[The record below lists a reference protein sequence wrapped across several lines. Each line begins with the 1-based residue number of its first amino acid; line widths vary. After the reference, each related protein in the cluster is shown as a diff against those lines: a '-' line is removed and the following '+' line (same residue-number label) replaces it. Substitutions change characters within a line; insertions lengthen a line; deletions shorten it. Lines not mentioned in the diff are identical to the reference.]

1 MHSDELLI
9 EVLTEELPAQALLNE
24 YKEMPKKLH
33 ALFQKHAIEVRNETQ
48 NQNQNQNNIEVFYTP
63 RRLCVLV
70 KDFPLFTKET
80 KEEFFGPPIEIACNN
95 KDKAQGLN
103 ALGLGFYQK
112 LGLKDPK
119 HFQSAF
125 KNNKEVLYHAK
136 TNPKQP
142 TKNLIMPIVLEFLE
156 SLNFGK
162 SMRWGS
168 VEKSFIRPIHN
179 ICVLFNGENFNNIE
193 IKEYGFKTKQATKA
207 HRQEGFDFIEVHSPR
222 EYFEVLEKN
231 HVILDPKKR
240 EEKILQEIKELETKH
255 HIIVEIDRDL
265 LDEVIAI
272 TEYPSTLLGEF
283 DKAFLKLPSEIII
296 TSMKENQRYFATFNQ
311 ESQKEGQ
318 KEDQKLHNGFIVVSN
333 AINKD
338 KQKII
343 LGNQKVLKARLS
355 DAVFFYENDLKKP
368 LDNAPLESVVFVQGL
383 GTLRDKMERE
393 LIIAQYLTQ
402 KYASSLNMPLEKALE
417 LMNRAVQIAKADL
430 LSEVVYEFTELQ
442 GIMGYYYAL
451 KQNENEWVALSL
463 KEQYLPASE
472 NAPLPSSVF
481 SAIVA
486 LSLKLDSLF
495 SLFSA
500 GKIPSG
506 SKDPFALRRLSF
518 GLLKIVAHYGLK
530 FDLKV
535 DLKNLFEKV
544 GVYQSFDLEILEKFL
559 LERFNNLIDCN
570 PSIIRSVLNTNE
582 RDIVAIIQKVK
593 ALKRFLD
600 DPKNAQKKELLFSAF
615 KRLANINKDRNPN
628 QTSGFSANL
637 FKEPQEHALFKAFNA
652 LKTSAFESLDSKIE
666 AYFGLHAPLE
676 EYFKSVLVMDK
687 DLEIQK
693 NRKNFLWNVY
703 QSFLEIGD
711 IKEIA
716 I

>member
-1 MHSDELLI
+1 MHSDELLVEI
-9 EVLTEELPAQALLNE
+9 LVEELPAQALLNE

-33 ALFQKHAIEVRNETQ
+33 ALFQKHALEVG
-48 NQNQNQNNIEVFYTP
+48 NIEIFYTP
-63 RRLCVLV
+63 RRLCLLV
-70 KDFPLFTKET
+70 KDFPLLTQET
-80 KEEFFGPPIEIACNN
+80 KEEFFGPPVKIACNN
-95 KDKAQGLN
+95 EDKTQGLN

-112 LGLKDPK
+112 LGLKDHR
-119 HFQSAF
+119 HFQTAF

-136 TNPKQP
+136 IHEKEP
-142 TKNLIMPIVLEFLE
+142 TKDLIMPIVLEFLE
-156 SLNFGK
+156 GLNFGK
-162 SMRWGS
+162 SMRWGN

-179 ICVLFNGENFNNIE
+179 ICVLFNGENFNDIE
-193 IKEYGFKTKQATKA
+193 VKEYGFKTKQATKA
-207 HRQEGFDFIEVHSPR
+207 HRQEGFDFIQVDSPKA
-222 EYFEVLEKN
+222 YFEVLEKN

-240 EEKILQEIKELETKH
+240 EAKILQEIKELETKH
-255 HIIVEIDRDL
+255 NIIVEIDRDL
-265 LDEVIAI
+265 LDEVVAI

-283 DKAFLKLPSEIII
+283 DKAFLKLPNEIIT
-296 TSMKENQRYFATFNQ
+296 TSMKENQRYFAVFNQ
-311 ESQKEGQ
+311 KSQESPT
-318 KEDQKLHNGFIVVSN
+318 LHNGFIVVSN
-333 AINKD
+333 AISKD

-343 LGNQKVLKARLS
+343 AGNQKVLKARLS

-383 GTLRDKMERE
+383 GTLKDKMERE
-393 LIIAQYLTQ
+393 AIIAQYLTQ

-417 LMNRAVQIAKADL
+417 LVGRAVRIAKADL
-430 LSEVVYEFTELQ
+430 LSEVVYEFSELQ

-451 KQNENEWVALSL
+451 KQNENESVALSV

-495 SLFSA
+495 SLFSV

-518 GLLKIVAHYGLK
+518 GLLKIVAHYGLG
-530 FDLKV
+530 FDLKA
-535 DLKNLFEKV
+535 DLKNLFERV

-582 RDIVAIIQKVK
+582 RDIVKIIQKVK

-628 QTSGFSANL
+628 ESSEFSISL
-637 FKEPQEHALFKAFNA
+637 FKELQEHALFEAFNA
-652 LKTSAFESLDSKIE
+652 IKTSAFESLDSKIE

-687 DLEIQK
+687 DIEIQK
-693 NRKNFLWNVY
+693 NRKNFLWGVY

>member
-1 MHSDELLI
+1 MHSDELLVEI
-9 EVLTEELPAQALLNE
+9 LVEELPAQALLNE

-33 ALFQKHAIEVRNETQ
+33 ALFQKHALEVG
-48 NQNQNQNNIEVFYTP
+48 NIEIFYTP
-63 RRLCVLV
+63 RRLCLLV
-70 KDFPLFTKET
+70 KDFPLLTQET
-80 KEEFFGPPIEIACNN
+80 KEEFFGPPVEIACNN
-95 KDKAQGLN
+95 KDKTQGLN

-112 LGLKDPK
+112 LGLKDHQ
-119 HFQSAF
+119 HFQTAF

-136 TNPKQP
+136 IHAKEP
-142 TKNLIMPIVLEFLE
+142 TKDLIMPIVLEFLE
-156 SLNFGK
+156 GLNFGK
-162 SMRWGS
+162 SMRWGN

-179 ICVLFNGENFNNIE
+179 ICVLFNGENFNDIE
-193 IKEYGFKTKQATKA
+193 VKEYGFKTKQATKA
-207 HRQEGFDFIEVHSPR
+207 HRQEGFDFIQVDSPKA
-222 EYFEVLEKN
+222 YFEVLEKN

-240 EEKILQEIKELETKH
+240 EAKILQEIKELETKH
-255 HIIVEIDRDL
+255 CIIVETDRDL
-265 LDEVIAI
+265 LDEVVAI
-272 TEYPSTLLGEF
+272 TEYPSALLGEF

-296 TSMKENQRYFATFNQ
+296 TSMKENQRYFAAFNQ
-311 ESQKEGQ
+311 KSQESPT
-318 KEDQKLHNGFIVVSN
+318 LHNGFIVVSN

-343 LGNQKVLKARLS
+343 AGNQKVLKARLS

-383 GTLRDKMERE
+383 GTLKDKMERE
-393 LIIAQYLTQ
+393 AVIAQYLTQ
-402 KYASSLNMPLEKALE
+402 KYAPSLNMPLEKALE
-417 LMNRAVQIAKADL
+417 LVSRAVRIAKADL
-430 LSEVVYEFTELQ
+430 LSEVVYEFSELQ

-451 KQNENEWVALSL
+451 KQNENELVALSV

-495 SLFSA
+495 SLFSV

-518 GLLKIVAHYGLK
+518 GLLKIIAHYGLE
-530 FDLKV
+530 FDLKA
-535 DLKNLFEKV
+535 DLKNLFERV
-544 GVYQSFDLEILEKFL
+544 GVYQSFDLEVLEKFL

-582 RDIVAIIQKVK
+582 RDIVKIIQKVK

-628 QTSGFSANL
+628 ESSEFFISL
-637 FKEPQEHALFKAFNA
+637 FKELQEHALFEAFNA
-652 LKTSAFESLDSKIE
+652 IKTSAFESLDSKIE

-687 DLEIQK
+687 DIEIQK
-693 NRKNFLWNVY
+693 NRKNFLWGVY

>member
-1 MHSDELLI
+1 MHSDELLVEI
-9 EVLTEELPAQALLNE
+9 LVEELPAQALLNE

-33 ALFQKHAIEVRNETQ
+33 ALFQKHALEVG
-48 NQNQNQNNIEVFYTP
+48 NIEIFYTP
-63 RRLCVLV
+63 RRLCLLV
-70 KDFPLFTKET
+70 KDFPLLTQET
-80 KEEFFGPPIEIACNN
+80 KEEFFGPPVKIACNHQ
-95 KDKAQGLN
+95 DKTQGLN
-103 ALGLGFYQK
+103 ELGLGFYQK
-112 LGLKDPK
+112 LGLKDHQ
-119 HFQSAF
+119 HFQTAF

-136 TNPKQP
+136 IHAKEP
-142 TKNLIMPIVLEFLE
+142 TKDLIMPIVLEFLE
-156 SLNFGK
+156 GLNFGK
-162 SMRWGS
+162 SMRWGN

-179 ICVLFNGENFNNIE
+179 ICVLFNGENFNDIE
-193 IKEYGFKTKQATKA
+193 VKEYGFKTKQATKV
-207 HRQEGFDFIEVHSPR
+207 HRQEGFDFIQVDSPKA
-222 EYFEVLEKN
+222 YFEVLEKN

-240 EEKILQEIKELETKH
+240 EAKILQEIKELETKH
-255 HIIVEIDRDL
+255 RIIVEIDRDL
-265 LDEVIAI
+265 LDEVVAI
-272 TEYPSTLLGEF
+272 TEYPSALLGEF
-283 DKAFLKLPSEIII
+283 DKAFLKLPSEIIT
-296 TSMKENQRYFATFNQ
+296 TSMKENQRYFAAFNQ
-311 ESQKEGQ
+311 KSQESPT
-318 KEDQKLHNGFIVVSN
+318 LHNGFIVVSN

-343 LGNQKVLKARLS
+343 AGNQKVLKARLS

-383 GTLRDKMERE
+383 GTLKDKMERE
-393 LIIAQYLTQ
+393 AIIAEYLTQ
-402 KYASSLNMPLEKALE
+402 KYASSLNMLLEKALE
-417 LMNRAVQIAKADL
+417 LVGRAVRIAKADL
-430 LSEVVYEFTELQ
+430 LSEVVYEFSELQ

-451 KQNENEWVALSL
+451 KQNENELVALSV
-463 KEQYLPASE
+463 KEQYLPTSE

-495 SLFSA
+495 SLFSV

-518 GLLKIVAHYGLK
+518 GLLKIIAHYGLG
-530 FDLKV
+530 FDLKA

-544 GVYQSFDLEILEKFL
+544 GVYQSFDLEVLEKFL

-582 RDIVAIIQKVK
+582 RDIVKIIQKVK

-628 QTSGFSANL
+628 ESSEFSTSL
-637 FKEPQEHALFKAFNA
+637 FKEPEEHALFEAFNA
-652 LKTSAFESLDSKIE
+652 IKTSAFEGLDSKIE

-676 EYFKSVLVMDK
+676 EYFKNVLVMDK
-687 DLEIQK
+687 DIEIQK
-693 NRKNFLWNVY
+693 NRKNFLWGVY

>member
-1 MHSDELLI
+1 MHSDELLVEI
-9 EVLTEELPAQALLNE
+9 LVEELPAQALLNE

-33 ALFQKHAIEVRNETQ
+33 ALFNKRALEVG
-48 NQNQNQNNIEVFYTP
+48 NIEIFYTP
-63 RRLCVLV
+63 RRLCLLI
-70 KDFPLFTKET
+70 KDFPLLTQET
-80 KEEFFGPPIEIACNN
+80 KEEFFGPPVKIACNN
-95 KDKAQGLN
+95 EDKTQGLN

-112 LGLKDPK
+112 LGLKDHQ
-119 HFQSAF
+119 HFQTAF

-136 TNPKQP
+136 IHEKES
-142 TKNLIMPIVLEFLE
+142 TKDLIMPIVLEFLE
-156 SLNFGK
+156 GLNFGK
-162 SMRWGS
+162 SMRWGN

-179 ICVLFNGENFNNIE
+179 ICVLFNGENFNDIE
-193 IKEYGFKTKQATKA
+193 VKEYGFKTKQATKV
-207 HRQEGFDFIEVHSPR
+207 HRQEGFDFIQVDSPKA
-222 EYFEVLEKN
+222 YFEVLEKN

-240 EEKILQEIKELETKH
+240 EAKILQEIKELETKH
-255 HIIVEIDRDL
+255 RIIVETDRDL
-265 LDEVIAI
+265 LDEVVAI
-272 TEYPSTLLGEF
+272 TEYPSALLGEF

-296 TSMKENQRYFATFNQ
+296 TSMKENQRYFAAFSQKSQ
-311 ESQKEGQ
+311 ESPT
-318 KEDQKLHNGFIVVSN
+318 LHNGFIVVSN

-343 LGNQKVLKARLS
+343 AGNQKVLKARLS

-383 GTLRDKMERE
+383 GTLKDKMERE
-393 LIIAQYLTQ
+393 AIIAQYLTQ
-402 KYASSLNMPLEKALE
+402 KYAPSLNMPLDKALE
-417 LMNRAVQIAKADL
+417 LIGRAVRIAKADL
-430 LSEVVYEFTELQ
+430 LSEVVYEFSELQ

-451 KQNENEWVALSL
+451 KQNENELVALSV

-481 SAIVA
+481 SSIVA

-495 SLFSA
+495 SLFSV

-518 GLLKIVAHYGLK
+518 GLLKIIAHYGLG
-530 FDLKV
+530 FDLKA

-544 GVYQSFDLEILEKFL
+544 GVYQSFDLEVLEKFL
-559 LERFNNLIDCN
+559 LERFHNLIDCN

-582 RDIVAIIQKVK
+582 RDIVKIIQKVK

-628 QTSGFSANL
+628 ESSEFSISL
-637 FKEPQEHALFKAFNA
+637 FKESQEHALFEAFDA
-652 LKTSAFESLDSKIE
+652 IKMSAFEGLDSKIE

-687 DLEIQK
+687 DIEIQK
-693 NRKNFLWNVY
+693 NRKNFLWGVY

>member
-1 MHSDELLI
+1 MHSDELLVEI
-9 EVLTEELPAQALLNE
+9 LVEELPAQALLNE

-33 ALFQKHAIEVRNETQ
+33 ALFQKCALEVG
-48 NQNQNQNNIEVFYTP
+48 NIEIFYTP
-63 RRLCVLV
+63 RRLCLLV
-70 KDFPLFTKET
+70 KDFPLLTQET
-80 KEEFFGPPIEIACNN
+80 KEEFFGPPVKIACNHQ
-95 KDKAQGLN
+95 DKTQGLN

-112 LGLKDPK
+112 LGLKDHQ
-119 HFQSAF
+119 HFQTAF

-136 TNPKQP
+136 IHEKEP
-142 TKNLIMPIVLEFLE
+142 TKDLIMPIVLEFLE
-156 SLNFGK
+156 GLNFGK

-179 ICVLFNGENFNNIE
+179 ICVLFNGENFNDIE
-193 IKEYGFKTKQATKA
+193 VKEYGFKTKQATKV
-207 HRQEGFDFIEVHSPR
+207 HRQEGFDFIQVDSPKA
-222 EYFEVLEKN
+222 YFEVLEKN

-240 EEKILQEIKELETKH
+240 KAKILQEIKELETKH
-255 HIIVEIDRDL
+255 RIIVEIDRDL
-265 LDEVIAI
+265 LDEVVAI
-272 TEYPSTLLGEF
+272 TEYPSALLGEF
-283 DKAFLKLPSEIII
+283 DKAFLKLPSEIIT
-296 TSMKENQRYFATFNQ
+296 TSMKENQRYFAAFNQ
-311 ESQKEGQ
+311 KSQESPT
-318 KEDQKLHNGFIVVSN
+318 LHNGFIVVSN

-343 LGNQKVLKARLS
+343 AGNQKVLKARLS

-383 GTLRDKMERE
+383 GTLKDKMERE
-393 LIIAQYLTQ
+393 AVIAQYLTQ

-417 LMNRAVQIAKADL
+417 LVSRAVRIAKADL
-430 LSEVVYEFTELQ
+430 LSEVVYEFSELQ

-451 KQNENEWVALSL
+451 KQNENELVALSV

-481 SAIVA
+481 STIVA

-518 GLLKIVAHYGLK
+518 GLLKIIAHYGLE
-530 FDLKV
+530 FDLKA

-544 GVYQSFDLEILEKFL
+544 GVYQGFDLEILEKFL

-582 RDIVAIIQKVK
+582 RDIVKIIQKVK

-600 DPKNAQKKELLFSAF
+600 DPKNAQKKELLFSTF

-628 QTSGFSANL
+628 ESSEFFISL
-637 FKEPQEHALFKAFNA
+637 FKELQEHALFEAFNA
-652 LKTSAFESLDSKIE
+652 IKTSAFKSLDSKIE

-687 DLEIQK
+687 DIEIQK
-693 NRKNFLWNVY
+693 NRKNFLWSVY

>member
-1 MHSDELLI
+1 MHSDELLVEI
-9 EVLTEELPAQALLNE
+9 LVEELPAQALLNE

-33 ALFQKHAIEVRNETQ
+33 ALFQKRALEVGTIE
-48 NQNQNQNNIEVFYTP
+48 IFYTP
-63 RRLCVLV
+63 RRLCLFI
-70 KDFPLFTKET
+70 KDFPLLTQET
-80 KEEFFGPPIEIACNN
+80 KEEFFGPPVKIACNHQ
-95 KDKAQGLN
+95 DKTQGLN

-119 HFQSAF
+119 HFQTAL

-136 TNPKQP
+136 IHAKEP
-142 TKNLIMPIVLEFLE
+142 TKDLIMPIVLEFLE
-156 SLNFGK
+156 GLNFGK
-162 SMRWGS
+162 SMRWGN

-179 ICVLFNGENFNNIE
+179 ICVLFNGENFNDIE
-193 IKEYGFKTKQATKA
+193 VKEYGFKTKQATKV
-207 HRQEGFDFIEVHSPR
+207 HRQEGFDFIQVDSPKA
-222 EYFEVLEKN
+222 YFEVLEKN

-240 EEKILQEIKELETKH
+240 EAKILQEIKELETKH
-255 HIIVEIDRDL
+255 RIIVEIDRDL
-265 LDEVIAI
+265 LDEVVAI
-272 TEYPSTLLGEF
+272 TEYPSALLGEF
-283 DKAFLKLPSEIII
+283 DKAFLKLPSEIIT
-296 TSMKENQRYFATFNQ
+296 TSMKENQRYFAVFNQ
-311 ESQKEGQ
+311 KSQESPT
-318 KEDQKLHNGFIVVSN
+318 LHNGFIVVSN

-343 LGNQKVLKARLS
+343 AGNQKVLKARLS

-383 GTLRDKMERE
+383 GTLKDKMERE
-393 LIIAQYLTQ
+393 AIIAEYLTQ

-417 LMNRAVQIAKADL
+417 LVGRAVRIAKADL
-430 LSEVVYEFTELQ
+430 LSEVVYEFSELQ

-451 KQNENEWVALSL
+451 KQNENELVALSV
-463 KEQYLPASE
+463 KEQYLPTSE

-495 SLFSA
+495 SLFSV

-518 GLLKIVAHYGLK
+518 GLLKIIAHYGLG
-530 FDLKV
+530 FDLKA

-544 GVYQSFDLEILEKFL
+544 GVYQSFDLEVLEKFL

-582 RDIVAIIQKVK
+582 RDIVKIIQKVK
-593 ALKRFLD
+593 ALKCFLD

-628 QTSGFSANL
+628 ESSEFFISL
-637 FKEPQEHALFKAFNA
+637 FKESQEHALFEAFNA
-652 LKTSAFESLDSKIE
+652 IKTSAFESLDSKIE

-687 DLEIQK
+687 DIEIQK
-693 NRKNFLWNVY
+693 NRKNFLWGVY

>member
-1 MHSDELLI
+1 MHSDELLVEI
-9 EVLTEELPAQALLNE
+9 LVEELPAQALLNE

-33 ALFQKHAIEVRNETQ
+33 ALFQKCALEVG
-48 NQNQNQNNIEVFYTP
+48 NIEIFYTP
-63 RRLCVLV
+63 RRLCLLV
-70 KDFPLFTKET
+70 KDFPLLTQET
-80 KEEFFGPPIEIACNN
+80 KEEFFGPPIKIACNHQ
-95 KDKAQGLN
+95 DKTQGLN

-112 LGLKDPK
+112 LGLKDHQ
-119 HFQSAF
+119 HFQTAF

-136 TNPKQP
+136 IHAKEP
-142 TKNLIMPIVLEFLE
+142 TKDLIMPIVLEFLE
-156 SLNFGK
+156 GLNFGK
-162 SMRWGS
+162 SMRWGN

-179 ICVLFNGENFNNIE
+179 ICVLFNGENFNDIE
-193 IKEYGFKTKQATKA
+193 VKEYGFKTKQATKA
-207 HRQEGFDFIEVHSPR
+207 HRQEGFDFIQVDSPKA
-222 EYFEVLEKN
+222 YFEVLEKN

-240 EEKILQEIKELETKH
+240 EAKILQEIKELETKH
-255 HIIVEIDRDL
+255 RIIVEIDRDL
-265 LDEVIAI
+265 LDEVVAI
-272 TEYPSTLLGEF
+272 TEYPSALLGEF
-283 DKAFLKLPSEIII
+283 DKAFLKLPSEIIT
-296 TSMKENQRYFATFNQ
+296 TSMKENQRYFAAFNQ
-311 ESQKEGQ
+311 KSQESPT
-318 KEDQKLHNGFIVVSN
+318 LHNGFIVVSN

-343 LGNQKVLKARLS
+343 AGNQKVLKARLS

-383 GTLRDKMERE
+383 GTLKDKMERE
-393 LIIAQYLTQ
+393 AVIAQYLTQ

-417 LMNRAVQIAKADL
+417 LVGRAVQIAKADL
-430 LSEVVYEFTELQ
+430 LSEVVYEFSELQ

-451 KQNENEWVALSL
+451 KQNENELVALSV

-472 NAPLPSSVF
+472 NASLPSSVF

-495 SLFSA
+495 SLFSV

-518 GLLKIVAHYGLK
+518 GLLKIIAHYGLG
-530 FDLKV
+530 FDLKA

-582 RDIVAIIQKVK
+582 RDIVKIIQKVK

-628 QTSGFSANL
+628 ESSEFFISL
-637 FKEPQEHALFKAFNA
+637 FKEPQEHALFEAFNA
-652 LKTSAFESLDSKIE
+652 IKISAFESLDSKIE

-687 DLEIQK
+687 DIEIQK
-693 NRKNFLWNVY
+693 NRKNFLWSVY

>member
-1 MHSDELLI
+1 MHSDELLVEI
-9 EVLTEELPAQALLNE
+9 LVEELPAQALLNE

-33 ALFQKHAIEVRNETQ
+33 ALFQKRALEVG
-48 NQNQNQNNIEVFYTP
+48 NIEIFYTS
-63 RRLCVLV
+63 RRLCLLV
-70 KDFPLFTKET
+70 KDFPLLTQET
-80 KEEFFGPPIEIACNN
+80 KEEFFGPPIKIACNHQ
-95 KDKAQGLN
+95 DKTQGLN
-103 ALGLGFYQK
+103 ELGLGFYQK
-112 LGLKDPK
+112 LGLKDHQ
-119 HFQSAF
+119 HFQTAF

-136 TNPKQP
+136 IHAKEP
-142 TKNLIMPIVLEFLE
+142 TKDLIMPIVLEFLE
-156 SLNFGK
+156 GLNFGK
-162 SMRWGS
+162 SMRWGN

-179 ICVLFNGENFNNIE
+179 ICVLFNGENFNDIE
-193 IKEYGFKTKQATKA
+193 VKEYGFKTKQATKV
-207 HRQEGFDFIEVHSPR
+207 HRQEGFDFIQVDSPKA
-222 EYFEVLEKN
+222 YFEVLEKN

-240 EEKILQEIKELETKH
+240 EAKILQEIKELETKH
-255 HIIVEIDRDL
+255 RIIVEIDRDL
-265 LDEVIAI
+265 LDEVVAI
-272 TEYPSTLLGEF
+272 TEYPSALLGEF
-283 DKAFLKLPSEIII
+283 DKAFLKLPSEIIT
-296 TSMKENQRYFATFNQ
+296 TSMKENQRYFAAFNQ
-311 ESQKEGQ
+311 KSQENPT
-318 KEDQKLHNGFIVVSN
+318 LHNGFIVVSN
-333 AINKD
+333 AIHKD

-343 LGNQKVLKARLS
+343 AGNQKVLKARLS

-383 GTLRDKMERE
+383 GTLKDKMERE
-393 LIIAQYLTQ
+393 TVIAQYLTQ
-402 KYASSLNMPLEKALE
+402 KYAPSLNMPLEKALE
-417 LMNRAVQIAKADL
+417 LVGRAVRIAKADL
-430 LSEVVYEFTELQ
+430 LSEVVYEFSELQ

-451 KQNENEWVALSL
+451 KQNENELVALSV

-495 SLFSA
+495 SLFSV

-518 GLLKIVAHYGLK
+518 GLLKIIAHYGLE
-530 FDLKV
+530 FDLKA

-544 GVYQSFDLEILEKFL
+544 GVYQSFDLEVLEKFL

-582 RDIVAIIQKVK
+582 RDIVKIIQKVK

-628 QTSGFSANL
+628 ESSEFFISL
-637 FKEPQEHALFKAFNA
+637 FKEPQEHALFEAFNA
-652 LKTSAFESLDSKIE
+652 IKTSAFESLDSKIE
-666 AYFGLHAPLE
+666 AYFGLHVPLE

-687 DLEIQK
+687 DIEIQK
-693 NRKNFLWNVY
+693 NRKNFLWGVY

>member
-1 MHSDELLI
+1 MHSDELLV

-48 NQNQNQNNIEVFYTP
+48 NEVQNIEIFYTP

-80 KEEFFGPPIEIACNN
+80 KEEFFGPPIEIACNH

-103 ALGLGFYQK
+103 VLGLGFYQK

-179 ICVLFNGENFNNIE
+179 ICVLFNGEDFNDIE
-193 IKEYGFKTKQATKA
+193 IKEYGFKTKQATKV
-207 HRQEGFDFIEVHSPR
+207 HRQEGFDFIEVHSPK

-255 HIIVEIDRDL
+255 HIIVEVDRDL

-272 TEYPSTLLGEF
+272 TEYPSVLLGEF
-283 DKAFLKLPSEIII
+283 DKAFLKLPSEIIT

-311 ESQKEGQ
+311 ESQKEG
-318 KEDQKLHNGFIVVSN
+318 QKLHNGFIVVSN

-417 LMNRAVQIAKADL
+417 LINRAVQIAKADL

-495 SLFSA
+495 ALFSA

-518 GLLKIVAHYGLK
+518 GLLKIIAHYGLR
-530 FDLKV
+530 FDLKG

-544 GVYQSFDLEILEKFL
+544 GVYQSFDLEVLEKFL

-615 KRLANINKDRNPN
+615 KRLANINKDQDPN
-628 QTSGFSANL
+628 QTSEFFANL
-637 FKEPQEHALFKAFNA
+637 FKEPQEHALFEAFNA

-666 AYFGLHAPLE
+666 AYFSLHAPLE

>member
-1 MHSDELLI
+1 MHSDELLVEI
-9 EVLTEELPAQALLNE
+9 LVEELPAQALLNE

-33 ALFQKHAIEVRNETQ
+33 ALFNKRALEVGKIE
-48 NQNQNQNNIEVFYTP
+48 IFYTP
-63 RRLCVLV
+63 RRLCLLV
-70 KDFPLFTKET
+70 KDFPLLTQEI
-80 KEEFFGPPIEIACNN
+80 KEEFFGPPVKIACNHQ
-95 KDKAQGLN
+95 DKTQGLN

-112 LGLKDPK
+112 LGLKDHQ
-119 HFQSAF
+119 HFQTAF

-136 TNPKQP
+136 IHAKEP
-142 TKNLIMPIVLEFLE
+142 TKDLIMPIVLEFLE
-156 SLNFGK
+156 GLNFGK
-162 SMRWGS
+162 SMRWGN

-179 ICVLFNGENFNNIE
+179 ICVLFNGENFNDIE
-193 IKEYGFKTKQATKA
+193 VKEYGFKTKQATKA
-207 HRQEGFDFIEVHSPR
+207 HRQEGFDFIQVDSPKA
-222 EYFEVLEKN
+222 YFEVLEKK

-240 EEKILQEIKELETKH
+240 EAKILQEIKELETKH
-255 HIIVEIDRDL
+255 RIIVEIDRDL
-265 LDEVIAI
+265 LDEVVAI
-272 TEYPSTLLGEF
+272 TEYPSALLGEF
-283 DKAFLKLPSEIII
+283 DKAFLKLPNEIIT
-296 TSMKENQRYFATFNQ
+296 TSMKENQRYFAAFNQ
-311 ESQKEGQ
+311 KSQESPT
-318 KEDQKLHNGFIVVSN
+318 LHNGFIVVSN
-333 AINKD
+333 AISKD

-343 LGNQKVLKARLS
+343 AGNQKVLKARLS

-383 GTLRDKMERE
+383 GTLKDKMERE
-393 LIIAQYLTQ
+393 AIIAQYLTQ

-417 LMNRAVQIAKADL
+417 LVGRAVRIAKADL
-430 LSEVVYEFTELQ
+430 LSEVVYEFNELQ

-451 KQNENEWVALSL
+451 KQNENELVALSV

-495 SLFSA
+495 SLFSV

-518 GLLKIVAHYGLK
+518 GLLKIVAHYGLE
-530 FDLKV
+530 FDLKA

-544 GVYQSFDLEILEKFL
+544 GVYQSFDLEVLEKFL

-582 RDIVAIIQKVK
+582 RGIVKIIQKVK

-628 QTSGFSANL
+628 ESSEFSISL
-637 FKEPQEHALFKAFNA
+637 FKESQEHALFEAFNA
-652 LKTSAFESLDSKIE
+652 IKTSAFESLDSKIE

-687 DLEIQK
+687 DIEIQK
-693 NRKNFLWNVY
+693 NRKNFLWGVY

>member
-1 MHSDELLI
+1 MHSDELLVEI
-9 EVLTEELPAQALLNE
+9 LVEELPAQALLNE

-33 ALFQKHAIEVRNETQ
+33 ALFNKCALEVGKIE
-48 NQNQNQNNIEVFYTP
+48 IFYTP
-63 RRLCVLV
+63 RRLCLLV
-70 KDFPLFTKET
+70 KDFPLLTQET
-80 KEEFFGPPIEIACNN
+80 KEEFFGPPVKIACNHQ
-95 KDKAQGLN
+95 DKTQGLN
-103 ALGLGFYQK
+103 ELGLGFYQK
-112 LGLKDPK
+112 LGLKDHQ
-119 HFQSAF
+119 HFQTAF

-136 TNPKQP
+136 IHAKEP
-142 TKNLIMPIVLEFLE
+142 TKDLIMPIVLEFLGG
-156 SLNFGK
+156 LNFGK
-162 SMRWGS
+162 SMRWGN

-179 ICVLFNGENFNNIE
+179 ICVLFNGENFNDIE
-193 IKEYGFKTKQATKA
+193 VKEYGFKTKQATKA
-207 HRQEGFDFIEVHSPR
+207 HRQEGFDFIQVDSPKA
-222 EYFEVLEKN
+222 YFEVLEKK

-240 EEKILQEIKELETKH
+240 EAKILQEIKELETKH
-255 HIIVEIDRDL
+255 HIIVEIDKDL
-265 LDEVIAI
+265 LDEVVAI
-272 TEYPSTLLGEF
+272 TEYPSALLGEF
-283 DKAFLKLPSEIII
+283 DKAFLKLPNEIIT
-296 TSMKENQRYFATFNQ
+296 TSMKENQRYFAVFNQ
-311 ESQKEGQ
+311 KSQESPT
-318 KEDQKLHNGFIVVSN
+318 LHNGFIVVSN

-343 LGNQKVLKARLS
+343 AGNQKVLKARLS

-383 GTLRDKMERE
+383 GTLKDKMERE
-393 LIIAQYLTQ
+393 AIIAQYLTQ

-417 LMNRAVQIAKADL
+417 LVSRAVRIAKADL
-430 LSEVVYEFTELQ
+430 LSEVVYEFSELQ

-451 KQNENEWVALSL
+451 KQNENELVALSV

-495 SLFSA
+495 SLFSV

-518 GLLKIVAHYGLK
+518 GLLKIVAHYGLE
-530 FDLKV
+530 FDLKA

-544 GVYQSFDLEILEKFL
+544 GVYQSFDLEVLEKFL

-582 RDIVAIIQKVK
+582 RGIVKIIQKVK

-628 QTSGFSANL
+628 ELGEFSISL
-637 FKEPQEHALFKAFNA
+637 FKESQEHALFEAFNA
-652 LKTSAFESLDSKIE
+652 IKTSAFESLDSKIE

-687 DLEIQK
+687 DIEIQK
-693 NRKNFLWNVY
+693 NRKNFLWGVY

>member
-1 MHSDELLI
+1 MHSDELLVEI
-9 EVLTEELPAQALLNE
+9 LVEELPAQALLNE

-33 ALFQKHAIEVRNETQ
+33 ALFQKRALEVG
-48 NQNQNQNNIEVFYTP
+48 NIEIFYTP
-63 RRLCVLV
+63 RRLCLLV
-70 KDFPLFTKET
+70 KDFPLLTQEI
-80 KEEFFGPPIEIACNN
+80 KEEFFGPPVKIACNHQ
-95 KDKAQGLN
+95 DKMQGLN

-112 LGLKDPK
+112 LGLKDHQ
-119 HFQSAF
+119 HFQTAF

-136 TNPKQP
+136 IHAKEP
-142 TKNLIMPIVLEFLE
+142 TKDLIMPIVLEFLE
-156 SLNFGK
+156 GLNFGK
-162 SMRWGS
+162 SMRWGN

-179 ICVLFNGENFNNIE
+179 ICVLFNGENFNDIE
-193 IKEYGFKTKQATKA
+193 VKEYGFKTKQATKV
-207 HRQEGFDFIEVHSPR
+207 HRQEGFDFIQVDSPKA
-222 EYFEVLEKN
+222 YFEVLEKN

-240 EEKILQEIKELETKH
+240 EAKILQEIKELETKH
-255 HIIVEIDRDL
+255 RIIAEIDRDL
-265 LDEVIAI
+265 LDEVVAI
-272 TEYPSTLLGEF
+272 TEYPSVLLGEF
-283 DKAFLKLPSEIII
+283 DKAFLKLPSEIIT
-296 TSMKENQRYFATFNQ
+296 TSMKENQRYFAAFNQ
-311 ESQKEGQ
+311 KSQESPT
-318 KEDQKLHNGFIVVSN
+318 LHNGFIVVSN
-333 AINKD
+333 AISKD

-343 LGNQKVLKARLS
+343 AGNQKVLKARLS

-383 GTLRDKMERE
+383 GTLKDKMERE
-393 LIIAQYLTQ
+393 AIIAEYLTQ

-417 LMNRAVQIAKADL
+417 LVSRAVRIAKADL
-430 LSEVVYEFTELQ
+430 LSEVVYEFSELQ

-451 KQNENEWVALSL
+451 KQNENELVALSV

-495 SLFSA
+495 SLFSV

-518 GLLKIVAHYGLK
+518 GLLKIVAHYGLG
-530 FDLKV
+530 FDLKA

-544 GVYQSFDLEILEKFL
+544 GVYQSFDLEVLEKFL

-582 RDIVAIIQKVK
+582 RDIVKIIQKVK

-600 DPKNAQKKELLFSAF
+600 DPKNAQKKELLFNAF

-628 QTSGFSANL
+628 ESSEFFISL
-637 FKEPQEHALFKAFNA
+637 FKELQEHALFEAFNA
-652 LKTSAFESLDSKIE
+652 IKTSAFESLDSKIE

-687 DLEIQK
+687 DIEIQK
-693 NRKNFLWNVY
+693 NRKNFLWGVY

>member
-1 MHSDELLI
+1 MHSDELLVEI
-9 EVLTEELPAQALLNE
+9 LVEELPAQALLNE

-33 ALFQKHAIEVRNETQ
+33 ALFQKRALEVG
-48 NQNQNQNNIEVFYTP
+48 NIEIFYTP
-63 RRLCVLV
+63 RRLCLLV
-70 KDFPLFTKET
+70 KDFPLLTQET
-80 KEEFFGPPIEIACNN
+80 KEEFFGPPVKIACNHQ
-95 KDKAQGLN
+95 DKTQGLN
-103 ALGLGFYQK
+103 ELGLGFYQK
-112 LGLKDPK
+112 LGLKDHQ
-119 HFQSAF
+119 HFQTAF

-136 TNPKQP
+136 IHEKEP
-142 TKNLIMPIVLEFLE
+142 TKDLIMPIVLEFLE
-156 SLNFGK
+156 GLNFGK
-162 SMRWGS
+162 SMRWGN

-179 ICVLFNGENFNNIE
+179 ICVLFNGENFNDIE
-193 IKEYGFKTKQATKA
+193 VKEYGFKTKQATKA
-207 HRQEGFDFIEVHSPR
+207 HRQEGFDFIQVDSPKA
-222 EYFEVLEKN
+222 YFEVLEKN

-240 EEKILQEIKELETKH
+240 EAKILQEIKELETKH

-265 LDEVIAI
+265 LDEVVAI
-272 TEYPSTLLGEF
+272 TEYPSALLGEF
-283 DKAFLKLPSEIII
+283 DKAFLKLPNEIII

-311 ESQKEGQ
+311 KSQESPT
-318 KEDQKLHNGFIVVSN
+318 LHNGFIVVSN

-343 LGNQKVLKARLS
+343 AGNQKVLKARLS

-383 GTLRDKMERE
+383 GTLKDKMERE
-393 LIIAQYLTQ
+393 AIIAEYLTQ

-417 LMNRAVQIAKADL
+417 LVSRAVRIAKADL
-430 LSEVVYEFTELQ
+430 LSEVVYEFSELQ

-451 KQNENEWVALSL
+451 KQNENELVALSV

-472 NAPLPSSVF
+472 NASLPSSVF

-495 SLFSA
+495 SLFSV

-518 GLLKIVAHYGLK
+518 GLLKIVAHYGLG
-530 FDLKV
+530 FDLKA
-535 DLKNLFEKV
+535 DLKNLFERV
-544 GVYQSFDLEILEKFL
+544 GVYQSFDLEVLEKFL

-582 RDIVAIIQKVK
+582 RDIVKIIQKVK

-628 QTSGFSANL
+628 ESSEFFISL
-637 FKEPQEHALFKAFNA
+637 FKESQEHALFEAFNA
-652 LKTSAFESLDSKIE
+652 IKTSAFESLDSKIE
-666 AYFGLHAPLE
+666 AYFGLYAPLE

-687 DLEIQK
+687 DIEIQK
-693 NRKNFLWNVY
+693 NRKNFLWSVY

>member
-1 MHSDELLI
+1 MHSDELLVEI
-9 EVLTEELPAQALLNE
+9 LVEELPAQALLNE

-33 ALFQKHAIEVRNETQ
+33 ALFQKRALEVG
-48 NQNQNQNNIEVFYTP
+48 NIEIFYTP
-63 RRLCVLV
+63 RRLCLLV
-70 KDFPLFTKET
+70 KDFPLLTQET
-80 KEEFFGPPIEIACNN
+80 KEEFFGPPIKIACNHQ
-95 KDKAQGLN
+95 DKTQGLN
-103 ALGLGFYQK
+103 ELGLGFYQK

-119 HFQSAF
+119 HFQTAF

-136 TNPKQP
+136 IHAKEP
-142 TKNLIMPIVLEFLE
+142 TKDLIMPIVLEFLE
-156 SLNFGK
+156 GLNFGK
-162 SMRWGS
+162 SMRWGN

-179 ICVLFNGENFNNIE
+179 ICVLFNGENFNDIE
-193 IKEYGFKTKQATKA
+193 VKEYGFKTKQATKV
-207 HRQEGFDFIEVHSPR
+207 HRQEGFDFIQVDSPKA
-222 EYFEVLEKN
+222 YFEVLEKN

-240 EEKILQEIKELETKH
+240 EAKILQEIKELETKH
-255 HIIVEIDRDL
+255 RIIVEIDRDL
-265 LDEVIAI
+265 LDEVVAI
-272 TEYPSTLLGEF
+272 TEYPSALLGEF
-283 DKAFLKLPSEIII
+283 DKAFLKLPSEIIT
-296 TSMKENQRYFATFNQ
+296 TSMKENQRYFAAFNQ
-311 ESQKEGQ
+311 KSQENPT
-318 KEDQKLHNGFIVVSN
+318 LHNGFIVVSN
-333 AINKD
+333 AIHKD

-343 LGNQKVLKARLS
+343 AGNQKVLKARLS

-383 GTLRDKMERE
+383 GTLKDKMERE
-393 LIIAQYLTQ
+393 TVIAQYLTQ
-402 KYASSLNMPLEKALE
+402 KYALSLNMPLEKALE
-417 LMNRAVQIAKADL
+417 LIGRAVKIAKADL
-430 LSEVVYEFTELQ
+430 LSEVVYEFSELQ

-451 KQNENEWVALSL
+451 KQNENELVALSV

-495 SLFSA
+495 SLFSV

-518 GLLKIVAHYGLK
+518 GLLKIIAHYGLK
-530 FDLKV
+530 FDLKA
-535 DLKNLFEKV
+535 DLKNLFQKV
-544 GVYQSFDLEILEKFL
+544 AVYQSFDLEILEKFL
-559 LERFNNLIDCN
+559 LERFHNLIDCN

-615 KRLANINKDRNPN
+615 KRLANINKDRNPDES
-628 QTSGFSANL
+628 SGFSTSL
-637 FKEPQEHALFKAFNA
+637 FKESQEHALFEAFNA
-652 LKTSAFESLDSKIE
+652 IKTSAFESLDSKIE

-687 DLEIQK
+687 DIEIQK
-693 NRKNFLWNVY
+693 NRKNFLWGVY

>member
-1 MHSDELLI
+1 MHSDELLVEI
-9 EVLTEELPAQALLNE
+9 LVEELPAQALLNE

-33 ALFQKHAIEVRNETQ
+33 ALFQKRALEVG
-48 NQNQNQNNIEVFYTP
+48 NIEIFYTP
-63 RRLCVLV
+63 RRLCLLV
-70 KDFPLFTKET
+70 KDFPLLTQET
-80 KEEFFGPPIEIACNN
+80 KEEFFGPPVKIACNHQ
-95 KDKAQGLN
+95 DKTQGLN
-103 ALGLGFYQK
+103 ELGLGFYQK
-112 LGLKDPK
+112 LGLKDHQ
-119 HFQSAF
+119 HFQTAF

-136 TNPKQP
+136 IHEKEP
-142 TKNLIMPIVLEFLE
+142 TKDLIMPIVLEFLE
-156 SLNFGK
+156 GLNFGK
-162 SMRWGS
+162 SMRWGN

-179 ICVLFNGENFNNIE
+179 ICVLFNGENFNDIE
-193 IKEYGFKTKQATKA
+193 VKEYGFKTKQATKV
-207 HRQEGFDFIEVHSPR
+207 HRQEGFDFIQVDSPKA
-222 EYFEVLEKN
+222 YFEVLEKN

-240 EEKILQEIKELETKH
+240 EAKILQEIKELETKH
-255 HIIVEIDRDL
+255 RIIVEIDRDL
-265 LDEVIAI
+265 LDEVVAI

-283 DKAFLKLPSEIII
+283 DKAFLKLPNEIII

-311 ESQKEGQ
+311 KSQEGPT
-318 KEDQKLHNGFIVVSN
+318 LHNGFIVVSN

-343 LGNQKVLKARLS
+343 AGNQKVLKARLS

-383 GTLRDKMERE
+383 GTLKDKMERE
-393 LIIAQYLTQ
+393 AIIAQYLTQ

-417 LMNRAVQIAKADL
+417 LVSRAVRIAKADL
-430 LSEVVYEFTELQ
+430 LSEVVYEFSELQ

-451 KQNENEWVALSL
+451 KQNENELVALSV

-495 SLFSA
+495 SLFSV

-518 GLLKIVAHYGLK
+518 GLLKIIAHYGLG
-530 FDLKV
+530 FDLKA

-582 RDIVAIIQKVK
+582 RDIVKIIQKVK

-628 QTSGFSANL
+628 ESSEFFISL
-637 FKEPQEHALFKAFNA
+637 FKESQEHALFEAFNA
-652 LKTSAFESLDSKIE
+652 IKTSAFESLDSKIE

-676 EYFKSVLVMDK
+676 EYFKNVLVMDK
-687 DLEIQK
+687 DIEIQK
-693 NRKNFLWNVY
+693 NRKNFLWSVY

>member
-1 MHSDELLI
+1 MHSDELLVEI
-9 EVLTEELPAQALLNE
+9 LVEELPAQALLNE

-33 ALFQKHAIEVRNETQ
+33 ALFQKRALEVG
-48 NQNQNQNNIEVFYTP
+48 NIEIFYTP
-63 RRLCVLV
+63 RRLCLLV
-70 KDFPLFTKET
+70 KDFPLLTQET
-80 KEEFFGPPIEIACNN
+80 KEEFFGPPVKIACNHQ
-95 KDKAQGLN
+95 DKTQGLN

-112 LGLKDPK
+112 LGLKDHR
-119 HFQSAF
+119 HFQTAF

-136 TNPKQP
+136 IHAKEP
-142 TKNLIMPIVLEFLE
+142 TKDLIMPIVLEFLE
-156 SLNFGK
+156 GLNFGK
-162 SMRWGS
+162 SMRWGN

-179 ICVLFNGENFNNIE
+179 ICVLFNGENFNDIE
-193 IKEYGFKTKQATKA
+193 VKEYGFKTKQATKA
-207 HRQEGFDFIEVHSPR
+207 HRQEGFDFIQVDSPKV
-222 EYFEVLEKN
+222 YFEVLEKN

-240 EEKILQEIKELETKH
+240 EAKILQEIKELETKH
-255 HIIVEIDRDL
+255 NIIVEIDRNL
-265 LDEVIAI
+265 LDEVVAI
-272 TEYPSTLLGEF
+272 TEYPSVLLGEF
-283 DKAFLKLPSEIII
+283 DKAFLKLPSEIIT
-296 TSMKENQRYFATFNQ
+296 TSMKENQRYFAAFNQ
-311 ESQKEGQ
+311 KSQESPT
-318 KEDQKLHNGFIVVSN
+318 LHNGFIVVSN

-343 LGNQKVLKARLS
+343 AGNQKVLKARLS

-383 GTLRDKMERE
+383 GTLKDKMERE
-393 LIIAQYLTQ
+393 AIIAEYLTQ

-417 LMNRAVQIAKADL
+417 LIGRAVRIAKADL
-430 LSEVVYEFTELQ
+430 LSEVVYEFSELQ

-451 KQNENEWVALSL
+451 KQNENELVALSV

-495 SLFSA
+495 SLFSV

-518 GLLKIVAHYGLK
+518 GLLKIVAHYGLE
-530 FDLKV
+530 FDLKA

-544 GVYQSFDLEILEKFL
+544 GVYQSFDLEVLEKFL

-570 PSIIRSVLNTNE
+570 LSIIRSVLNTNE
-582 RDIVAIIQKVK
+582 RDIVKIIQKVK

-600 DPKNAQKKELLFSAF
+600 DPKNAQKKELLFNAF

-628 QTSGFSANL
+628 ESSEFSISL
-637 FKEPQEHALFKAFNA
+637 FKELQEHALFEAFNA
-652 LKTSAFESLDSKIE
+652 IKTSAFESLDSKIE

-687 DLEIQK
+687 DVEIQK
-693 NRKNFLWNVY
+693 NRKNFLWGVY

>member
-1 MHSDELLI
+1 MHSDELLVEI
-9 EVLTEELPAQALLNE
+9 LVEELPAQALLNE

-33 ALFQKHAIEVRNETQ
+33 ALFQKRALEVG
-48 NQNQNQNNIEVFYTP
+48 NIEIFYTP
-63 RRLCVLV
+63 RRLCLLV
-70 KDFPLFTKET
+70 KDFPFLTQET
-80 KEEFFGPPIEIACNN
+80 KEEFFGPPVKIACNHQ
-95 KDKAQGLN
+95 DKTQGLN
-103 ALGLGFYQK
+103 ELGLGFYQK
-112 LGLKDPK
+112 LGLKDHQ
-119 HFQSAF
+119 HFQTAF

-136 TNPKQP
+136 IHAKEP
-142 TKNLIMPIVLEFLE
+142 TKDLIMPIVLEFLE
-156 SLNFGK
+156 GLNFGK
-162 SMRWGS
+162 SMRWGN

-179 ICVLFNGENFNNIE
+179 ICVLFNGENFNGIE
-193 IKEYGFKTKQATKA
+193 VKEYGFKTKQATKA
-207 HRQEGFDFIEVHSPR
+207 HRQEGFDFIQVNNPKA
-222 EYFEVLEKN
+222 YFEVLEKN

-240 EEKILQEIKELETKH
+240 EAKILQEIKELETKH
-255 HIIVEIDRDL
+255 RIIVEIDRDL
-265 LDEVIAI
+265 LDEVVAI
-272 TEYPSTLLGEF
+272 TEYPSALLGEF
-283 DKAFLKLPSEIII
+283 DKAFLKLPSEIIT

-311 ESQKEGQ
+311 KSQESPT
-318 KEDQKLHNGFIVVSN
+318 LHNGFIVVSN

-343 LGNQKVLKARLS
+343 AGNQKVLKARLS
-355 DAVFFYENDLKKP
+355 DAVFFYENDLKKS

-383 GTLRDKMERE
+383 GTLKDKMERE
-393 LIIAQYLTQ
+393 AIIAQYLTQ

-417 LMNRAVQIAKADL
+417 LVSRAVRIAKADL
-430 LSEVVYEFTELQ
+430 LSEVVYEFSELQ

-451 KQNENEWVALSL
+451 KQNENELVALSV

-495 SLFSA
+495 SLFSV

-518 GLLKIVAHYGLK
+518 GLLKTIAHYGLE
-530 FDLKV
+530 FDLKA

-582 RDIVAIIQKVK
+582 RDIVKIIQKVK

-628 QTSGFSANL
+628 ESSEFFISL
-637 FKEPQEHALFKAFNA
+637 FKELQEHALFEAFNA
-652 LKTSAFESLDSKIE
+652 IKTSAFESLDSKIE

-687 DLEIQK
+687 DIEIQK
-693 NRKNFLWNVY
+693 NRKNFLWGVY

>member
-1 MHSDELLI
+1 MHSDELLVEI
-9 EVLTEELPAQALLNE
+9 LVEELPAQALLNE

-33 ALFQKHAIEVRNETQ
+33 ALFQKRALEVG
-48 NQNQNQNNIEVFYTP
+48 NIEIFYTP
-63 RRLCVLV
+63 RRLCLLV
-70 KDFPLFTKET
+70 KDFPLLTQET
-80 KEEFFGPPIEIACNN
+80 KEEFFGPPVKIACNHQ
-95 KDKAQGLN
+95 DKTQGLN
-103 ALGLGFYQK
+103 ELGLGFYQK
-112 LGLKDPK
+112 LGLKDHQ
-119 HFQSAF
+119 HFQTAF

-136 TNPKQP
+136 IHAKEP
-142 TKNLIMPIVLEFLE
+142 TKDLIMPIVLEFLE
-156 SLNFGK
+156 GLNFGK
-162 SMRWGS
+162 SMRWGN

-179 ICVLFNGENFNNIE
+179 ICVLFNGENFNDIE
-193 IKEYGFKTKQATKA
+193 VKEYGFKTKQATKV
-207 HRQEGFDFIEVHSPR
+207 HRQESFDFIQVDSPKA
-222 EYFEVLEKN
+222 YFEVLEKN

-240 EEKILQEIKELETKH
+240 EAKILKEIKELETKH
-255 HIIVEIDRDL
+255 RIIVEIDRDL
-265 LDEVIAI
+265 LDEVVAI
-272 TEYPSTLLGEF
+272 TEYPSALLGEF
-283 DKAFLKLPSEIII
+283 DKAFLKLPSEIIT
-296 TSMKENQRYFATFNQ
+296 TSMKENQRYFAAFNQ
-311 ESQKEGQ
+311 KSQESPT
-318 KEDQKLHNGFIVVSN
+318 LHNGFIVVSN
-333 AINKD
+333 AINKN

-343 LGNQKVLKARLS
+343 AGNQKVLKARLS
-355 DAVFFYENDLKKP
+355 DAIFFYENDLKKP

-383 GTLRDKMERE
+383 GTLKDKMERE
-393 LIIAQYLTQ
+393 AIIAQYLTQ

-417 LMNRAVQIAKADL
+417 LVGRAVRIAKADL
-430 LSEVVYEFTELQ
+430 LSEVVYEFSELQ

-451 KQNENEWVALSL
+451 KQNENELVALSV

-518 GLLKIVAHYGLK
+518 GLLKIIAHYGLE
-530 FDLKV
+530 FDLKA

-559 LERFNNLIDCN
+559 LERFHNLIDCN
-570 PSIIRSVLNTNE
+570 LSIIRSVLNTNE
-582 RDIVAIIQKVK
+582 RDIVKIIQKVK

-615 KRLANINKDRNPN
+615 KRLANINKDRNPDE
-628 QTSGFSANL
+628 SSEFSISL
-637 FKEPQEHALFKAFNA
+637 FKELQEHALFEAFNA
-652 LKTSAFESLDSKIE
+652 IKTSAFESLDSKIE

-687 DLEIQK
+687 DVEIQK
-693 NRKNFLWNVY
+693 NRKNFLWSVY

>member
-1 MHSDELLI
+1 MHSDELLVEI
-9 EVLTEELPAQALLNE
+9 LVEELPAQALLNE

-33 ALFQKHAIEVRNETQ
+33 ALFSKHALEVG
-48 NQNQNQNNIEVFYTP
+48 NIEIFYTP
-63 RRLCVLV
+63 RRLCLLV
-70 KDFPLFTKET
+70 KDFPLLTQET
-80 KEEFFGPPIEIACNN
+80 KEEFFGPPVKIACNHQ
-95 KDKAQGLN
+95 DKTQGLN

-112 LGLKDPK
+112 LGLKDHQ
-119 HFQSAF
+119 HFQTAF

-136 TNPKQP
+136 IHVKEP
-142 TKNLIMPIVLEFLE
+142 TKDLIMPIVLEFLE
-156 SLNFGK
+156 GLNFGK
-162 SMRWGS
+162 SMRWGN

-179 ICVLFNGENFNNIE
+179 ICVLFNGENFNDIE
-193 IKEYGFKTKQATKA
+193 VKEYGFKTKQATKA
-207 HRQEGFDFIEVHSPR
+207 HRQEGFDFIQVDSPKA
-222 EYFEVLEKN
+222 YFEILEKN

-240 EEKILQEIKELETKH
+240 EAKILQEIKELETKH
-255 HIIVEIDRDL
+255 NIIVEIDRDL
-265 LDEVIAI
+265 LDEVVAI
-272 TEYPSTLLGEF
+272 TEYPSALLGEF
-283 DKAFLKLPSEIII
+283 DKAFLKLPSEIIT
-296 TSMKENQRYFATFNQ
+296 TSMKENQRYFAAFNQ
-311 ESQKEGQ
+311 KSQEGST
-318 KEDQKLHNGFIVVSN
+318 LHNGFIVVSN

-343 LGNQKVLKARLS
+343 AGNQKVLKARLS

-383 GTLRDKMERE
+383 GTLKDKMERE
-393 LIIAQYLTQ
+393 AIIAQYLTQ

-417 LMNRAVQIAKADL
+417 LVGRAVRIAKADL
-430 LSEVVYEFTELQ
+430 LSEVVYEFSELQ

-451 KQNENEWVALSL
+451 KQNENELVALSV

-518 GLLKIVAHYGLK
+518 GLLKIVAHYGLE
-530 FDLKV
+530 FDLKA

-544 GVYQSFDLEILEKFL
+544 GVYQSFDLEVLEKFL
-559 LERFNNLIDCN
+559 LERFHNLIDCN

-582 RDIVAIIQKVK
+582 RDIVKIIQKVK

-628 QTSGFSANL
+628 ESGEFFISL
-637 FKEPQEHALFKAFNA
+637 FKEPQEHALFEAFNA
-652 LKTSAFESLDSKIE
+652 IKTSAFESLDSKIE

-687 DLEIQK
+687 DIEIQK
-693 NRKNFLWNVY
+693 NRKNFLWGVY

>member
-1 MHSDELLI
+1 MHSDELLVEI
-9 EVLTEELPAQALLNE
+9 LVEELPAQALLNE
-24 YKEMPKKLH
+24 YKEMPKKLY
-33 ALFQKHAIEVRNETQ
+33 ALFHKRALEVG
-48 NQNQNQNNIEVFYTP
+48 NIEIFYTP
-63 RRLCVLV
+63 RRLCLLV
-70 KDFPLFTKET
+70 KDFPLLTQET
-80 KEEFFGPPIEIACNN
+80 KEEFFGPPVKIACNYQ
-95 KDKAQGLN
+95 DKTQGLN
-103 ALGLGFYQK
+103 ELGLGFYQK
-112 LGLKDPK
+112 LGLKDHQ
-119 HFQSAF
+119 HFQTAF

-136 TNPKQP
+136 IHAKEP
-142 TKNLIMPIVLEFLE
+142 TKDLIMPIVLEFLE
-156 SLNFGK
+156 GLNFGK
-162 SMRWGS
+162 SMRWGN

-193 IKEYGFKTKQATKA
+193 VKEYGFKTKQATKA
-207 HRQEGFDFIEVHSPR
+207 HRQEGFDFIQVDSPKA
-222 EYFEVLEKN
+222 YFEVLEKN

-240 EEKILQEIKELETKH
+240 EAKILQEIKELETKH
-255 HIIVEIDRDL
+255 NIIVEIDRDL
-265 LDEVIAI
+265 LDEVVAI
-272 TEYPSTLLGEF
+272 TEYPSALLGEF
-283 DKAFLKLPSEIII
+283 DKAFLKLPSEIIT
-296 TSMKENQRYFATFNQ
+296 TSMKENQRYFAAFNQ
-311 ESQKEGQ
+311 KSQESPT
-318 KEDQKLHNGFIVVSN
+318 LHNGFIVVSN

-343 LGNQKVLKARLS
+343 AGNQKVLKARLS

-383 GTLRDKMERE
+383 GTLKDKMERE
-393 LIIAQYLTQ
+393 AIIAEYLTQ

-417 LMNRAVQIAKADL
+417 LVSRAVRIAKADL
-430 LSEVVYEFTELQ
+430 LSEVVYEFSELQ

-451 KQNENEWVALSL
+451 KQNENELVALSV

-495 SLFSA
+495 SLFSV

-518 GLLKIVAHYGLK
+518 GLLKIVAHYGLE
-530 FDLKV
+530 FDLKA

-544 GVYQSFDLEILEKFL
+544 GVYQSFDLEVLEKFL

-582 RDIVAIIQKVK
+582 RDIVKIIQKVK

-628 QTSGFSANL
+628 ESSEFSISL
-637 FKEPQEHALFKAFNA
+637 FKELQEHALFEAFNA
-652 LKTSAFESLDSKIE
+652 IKTSAFESLDSKIE

-687 DLEIQK
+687 DIEIQK
-693 NRKNFLWNVY
+693 NRKNFLWSVY

>member
-1 MHSDELLI
+1 MHSDELLVEI
-9 EVLTEELPAQALLNE
+9 LVEELPAQALLNE

-33 ALFQKHAIEVRNETQ
+33 ALFQKRALEVGT
-48 NQNQNQNNIEVFYTP
+48 IEVFYTP
-63 RRLCVLV
+63 RRLCLFI
-70 KDFPLFTKET
+70 KDFPLLTQET
-80 KEEFFGPPIEIACNN
+80 KEEFFGPPVKIACNN
-95 KDKAQGLN
+95 EDKTQGLN

-119 HFQSAF
+119 HFQTAF

-136 TNPKQP
+136 IYEKEP
-142 TKNLIMPIVLEFLE
+142 TKDLIMPIVLEFLE
-156 SLNFGK
+156 GLNFGK
-162 SMRWGS
+162 SMRWGN

-179 ICVLFNGENFNNIE
+179 ICVLFNGENFNDIE
-193 IKEYGFKTKQATKA
+193 VKEYGFKTKQATKA
-207 HRQEGFDFIEVHSPR
+207 HRQEGFDFIQVDSPKA
-222 EYFEVLEKN
+222 YFEVLEKN

-240 EEKILQEIKELETKH
+240 EAKILQEIKELETKH
-255 HIIVEIDRDL
+255 DIIVEMDRDL
-265 LDEVIAI
+265 LDEVVAI
-272 TEYPSTLLGEF
+272 TEYPSALLGEF
-283 DKAFLKLPSEIII
+283 DKAFLKLPSEIIT
-296 TSMKENQRYFATFNQ
+296 TSMKENQRYFATF
-311 ESQKEGQ
+311 SQKSQE
-318 KEDQKLHNGFIVVSN
+318 ESPTLHNGFIVVSN

-343 LGNQKVLKARLS
+343 AGNQKVLKARLS

-383 GTLRDKMERE
+383 GTLKDKMERE
-393 LIIAQYLTQ
+393 AIIAQYLTQ
-402 KYASSLNMPLEKALE
+402 KYALSLNMPLEKALE
-417 LMNRAVQIAKADL
+417 LIGRAVQIAKADL
-430 LSEVVYEFTELQ
+430 LSEVVYEFSELQ

-451 KQNENEWVALSL
+451 KQNENELVALSV

-486 LSLKLDSLF
+486 LSLKIDSLF
-495 SLFSA
+495 SLFSV

-518 GLLKIVAHYGLK
+518 GLLKIIAHYGLE
-530 FDLKV
+530 FDLKA

-544 GVYQSFDLEILEKFL
+544 AVYQSFDLEILEKFL

-582 RDIVAIIQKVK
+582 RDIVKIIQKVK

-628 QTSGFSANL
+628 ESSEFSTSL
-637 FKEPQEHALFKAFNA
+637 FKESQEHALFEAFNA
-652 LKTSAFESLDSKIE
+652 IKMSAFESLDSKIE

-687 DLEIQK
+687 DIEIQK
-693 NRKNFLWNVY
+693 NRKNFLWGVY

>member
-1 MHSDELLI
+1 MHSDELLVEI
-9 EVLTEELPAQALLNE
+9 LVEELPAQALLNE

-33 ALFQKHAIEVRNETQ
+33 ALFNKHALEVGKIE
-48 NQNQNQNNIEVFYTP
+48 IFYTP
-63 RRLCVLV
+63 RRLCLLV
-70 KDFPLFTKET
+70 KDFPLLTQET
-80 KEEFFGPPIEIACNN
+80 KEEFFGPPVKIACNHQ
-95 KDKAQGLN
+95 DKTQGLN

-112 LGLKDPK
+112 LGLKDHQ
-119 HFQSAF
+119 HFQTAF

-136 TNPKQP
+136 IHAKEP
-142 TKNLIMPIVLEFLE
+142 TKDLIMPIVLEFLE
-156 SLNFGK
+156 GLNFGK
-162 SMRWGS
+162 SMRWGN

-179 ICVLFNGENFNNIE
+179 ICVLFNGENFNGIE
-193 IKEYGFKTKQATKA
+193 VKEYGFKTKQATKA
-207 HRQEGFDFIEVHSPR
+207 HRQEGFDFIQVDSPKA
-222 EYFEVLEKN
+222 YFEVLEKN

-240 EEKILQEIKELETKH
+240 EAKILQEIKELETKH
-255 HIIVEIDRDL
+255 NIIVEIDRDL
-265 LDEVIAI
+265 LDEVVAI
-272 TEYPSTLLGEF
+272 TEYPSALLGEF
-283 DKAFLKLPSEIII
+283 DKAFLKLPSEIIT
-296 TSMKENQRYFATFNQ
+296 TSMKENQRYFAVFDQKSQ
-311 ESQKEGQ
+311 ESPT
-318 KEDQKLHNGFIVVSN
+318 LHNGFIVVSN

-343 LGNQKVLKARLS
+343 AGNQKVLKARLS

-383 GTLRDKMERE
+383 GTLKDKMERE
-393 LIIAQYLTQ
+393 AIIAQYLTQ
-402 KYASSLNMPLEKALE
+402 KYAPSLNMPLEKALE
-417 LMNRAVQIAKADL
+417 LVSRAVKIAKADL
-430 LSEVVYEFTELQ
+430 LSEVVYEFSELQ

-451 KQNENEWVALSL
+451 KQNENELVALSV

-495 SLFSA
+495 SLFSV

-518 GLLKIVAHYGLK
+518 GLLKIVAHYGLE
-530 FDLKV
+530 FDLKA

-544 GVYQSFDLEILEKFL
+544 GVYQSFDLEVLEKFL

-582 RDIVAIIQKVK
+582 RDIVKIIQKVK

-615 KRLANINKDRNPN
+615 KRLANINKDRSPN
-628 QTSGFSANL
+628 ESSEFSISL
-637 FKEPQEHALFKAFNA
+637 FKELQEHALFEAFNA
-652 LKTSAFESLDSKIE
+652 IKTSAFESLDSKIE

-687 DLEIQK
+687 DIEIQK
-693 NRKNFLWNVY
+693 NRKNFLWSVY

>member
-1 MHSDELLI
+1 MHSDELLVEI
-9 EVLTEELPAQALLNE
+9 LVEELPAQALLNE

-33 ALFQKHAIEVRNETQ
+33 ALFNKHALEVG
-48 NQNQNQNNIEVFYTP
+48 NIEIFYTP
-63 RRLCVLV
+63 RRLCLLI
-70 KDFPLFTKET
+70 KDFPLLTQET
-80 KEEFFGPPIEIACNN
+80 KEEFFGPPVKIACNN
-95 KDKAQGLN
+95 EDKTQGLN

-112 LGLKDPK
+112 LGLKDHQ
-119 HFQSAF
+119 HFQTAF

-136 TNPKQP
+136 IHEKEP
-142 TKNLIMPIVLEFLE
+142 TKDLIMPIVLEFLE
-156 SLNFGK
+156 GLNFGK

-179 ICVLFNGENFNNIE
+179 ICVLFNGENFNDIE
-193 IKEYGFKTKQATKA
+193 VKEYGFKTKQATKV
-207 HRQEGFDFIEVHSPR
+207 HRQEGFDFIQVDSPKA
-222 EYFEVLEKN
+222 YFEVLEKN

-240 EEKILQEIKELETKH
+240 EAKILQEIKDLETKH
-255 HIIVEIDRDL
+255 RIIVETDRDL
-265 LDEVIAI
+265 LDEVVAI
-272 TEYPSTLLGEF
+272 TEYPSALLGEF
-283 DKAFLKLPSEIII
+283 DKAFLKLPSEIIT
-296 TSMKENQRYFATFNQ
+296 TSMKENQRYFAVFNQ
-311 ESQKEGQ
+311 KEESPT
-318 KEDQKLHNGFIVVSN
+318 LHNGFIVVSN

-343 LGNQKVLKARLS
+343 AGNQKVLKARLS

-383 GTLRDKMERE
+383 GTLKDKMERE
-393 LIIAQYLTQ
+393 AIIAQYLTQ
-402 KYASSLNMPLEKALE
+402 KYAPSLNMPLEKALE
-417 LMNRAVQIAKADL
+417 LIGRAVKIAKADL
-430 LSEVVYEFTELQ
+430 LSEVVYEFSELQ

-451 KQNENEWVALSL
+451 KQNENELVALSV

-481 SAIVA
+481 STIVA

-506 SKDPFALRRLSF
+506 SRDPFALRRLSF
-518 GLLKIVAHYGLK
+518 GLLKIIAHYGLE
-530 FDLKV
+530 FDLKA

-544 GVYQSFDLEILEKFL
+544 GVYQSFDLEVLEKFL
-559 LERFNNLIDCN
+559 LERFHNLIDCN

-582 RDIVAIIQKVK
+582 RDIVKIIQKVK

-628 QTSGFSANL
+628 ESSGFSTSL
-637 FKEPQEHALFKAFNA
+637 FKESQEHALFEAFNA
-652 LKTSAFESLDSKIE
+652 IKTSAFEGLDSKIE

-687 DLEIQK
+687 DIEIQK
-693 NRKNFLWNVY
+693 NRKNFLWGVY

>member
-1 MHSDELLI
+1 MHSDELLVEI
-9 EVLTEELPAQALLNE
+9 LVEELPAQALLNE

-33 ALFQKHAIEVRNETQ
+33 ALFQKCALEVG
-48 NQNQNQNNIEVFYTP
+48 NIEIFYTP
-63 RRLCVLV
+63 RRLCLLV
-70 KDFPLFTKET
+70 KDFPLLTQET
-80 KEEFFGPPIEIACNN
+80 KEEFFGPPVKIACNHQ
-95 KDKAQGLN
+95 DKTQGLN

-112 LGLKDPK
+112 LGLKDHQ
-119 HFQSAF
+119 HFQTAF

-136 TNPKQP
+136 IHAKEP
-142 TKNLIMPIVLEFLE
+142 TKDLIMPIVLEFLE
-156 SLNFGK
+156 GLNFGK
-162 SMRWGS
+162 SMRWGN

-179 ICVLFNGENFNNIE
+179 ICVLFNGENFNGIE
-193 IKEYGFKTKQATKA
+193 VKEYGFKTKQATKA
-207 HRQEGFDFIEVHSPR
+207 HRQEGFDFIQVDSPKA
-222 EYFEVLEKN
+222 YFEVLEKN

-240 EEKILQEIKELETKH
+240 EAKILQEIKELETKH
-255 HIIVEIDRDL
+255 NIIVEIDKDL
-265 LDEVIAI
+265 LDEVVAI
-272 TEYPSTLLGEF
+272 TEYPSALLGEF
-283 DKAFLKLPSEIII
+283 DKAFLKLPSEIIT
-296 TSMKENQRYFATFNQ
+296 TSMKENQRYFAAFNQ
-311 ESQKEGQ
+311 KSQESPT
-318 KEDQKLHNGFIVVSN
+318 LHNGFIVVSN

-343 LGNQKVLKARLS
+343 AGNQKVLKARLS

-383 GTLRDKMERE
+383 GTLKDKMERE
-393 LIIAQYLTQ
+393 VIIAQYLTQ
-402 KYASSLNMPLEKALE
+402 KYAPSLNMPLEKALE
-417 LMNRAVQIAKADL
+417 LVGRAVRIAKADL
-430 LSEVVYEFTELQ
+430 LSEVVYEFSELQ

-451 KQNENEWVALSL
+451 KQNENELVALSV

-495 SLFSA
+495 SLFSV

-518 GLLKIVAHYGLK
+518 GLLKIVAHYGLG
-530 FDLKV
+530 FDLKA
-535 DLKNLFEKV
+535 DLKNLFERV
-544 GVYQSFDLEILEKFL
+544 GVYQSFDLEVLEKFL

-582 RDIVAIIQKVK
+582 RDIVKIIQKVK

-600 DPKNAQKKELLFSAF
+600 DPKNTQKKELLFSAF

-628 QTSGFSANL
+628 ESSEFSISL
-637 FKEPQEHALFKAFNA
+637 FKELQEHALFEAFNA
-652 LKTSAFESLDSKIE
+652 IKTSAFESLDSKIE

-687 DLEIQK
+687 DVEIQK
-693 NRKNFLWNVY
+693 NRKNFLWGVY

>member
-1 MHSDELLI
+1 MHSDELLVEI
-9 EVLTEELPAQALLNE
+9 LVEELPAQALLNE

-33 ALFQKHAIEVRNETQ
+33 ALFQKHALEVG
-48 NQNQNQNNIEVFYTP
+48 NIEIFYTP
-63 RRLCVLV
+63 RRLCLLV
-70 KDFPLFTKET
+70 KDFPLLTQET
-80 KEEFFGPPIEIACNN
+80 KEEFFGPPVKIACNN
-95 KDKAQGLN
+95 EDKTQGLN

-112 LGLKDPK
+112 LGLKDHQ
-119 HFQSAF
+119 HFQTAF

-136 TNPKQP
+136 IHVKEP
-142 TKNLIMPIVLEFLE
+142 TKDLIMPIVLEFLE
-156 SLNFGK
+156 GLNFGK
-162 SMRWGS
+162 SMRWGN

-179 ICVLFNGENFNNIE
+179 ICVLFNGENFNGIE
-193 IKEYGFKTKQATKA
+193 VKEYGFKTKQATKA
-207 HRQEGFDFIEVHSPR
+207 HRQESFDFIQVDSPKA
-222 EYFEVLEKN
+222 YFEVLEKK

-240 EEKILQEIKELETKH
+240 EAKILQEIKELETKH
-255 HIIVEIDRDL
+255 RIIVEIDRDL
-265 LDEVIAI
+265 LDEVVAI
-272 TEYPSTLLGEF
+272 TEYPSALLGEF
-283 DKAFLKLPSEIII
+283 DKAFLKLPSEIIT
-296 TSMKENQRYFATFNQ
+296 TSMKENQRYFAAFNQ
-311 ESQKEGQ
+311 KSQESPT
-318 KEDQKLHNGFIVVSN
+318 LHNGFIVVSN

-343 LGNQKVLKARLS
+343 AGNQKVLKARLS

-383 GTLRDKMERE
+383 GTLKDKMERE
-393 LIIAQYLTQ
+393 AVIAQYLTQ

-417 LMNRAVQIAKADL
+417 LIGRAVKIAKADL
-430 LSEVVYEFTELQ
+430 LSEVVYEFSELQ

-451 KQNENEWVALSL
+451 KQNENELVALSV

-518 GLLKIVAHYGLK
+518 GLLKIVAHYGLE
-530 FDLKV
+530 FDLKA
-535 DLKNLFEKV
+535 DLKNLFERV
-544 GVYQSFDLEILEKFL
+544 GVYQSFDLEVLEKFL

-582 RDIVAIIQKVK
+582 RDIVKIIQKVK

-628 QTSGFSANL
+628 ESSEFFISL
-637 FKEPQEHALFKAFNA
+637 FKESQEHALFEAFNA
-652 LKTSAFESLDSKIE
+652 IKTSAFESLDSKIE

-687 DLEIQK
+687 DIEIQK
-693 NRKNFLWNVY
+693 NRKNFLWGVY

>member
-1 MHSDELLI
+1 MHSDELLVEI
-9 EVLTEELPAQALLNE
+9 LVEELPAQALLNE

-33 ALFQKHAIEVRNETQ
+33 ALFQKRTLEVG
-48 NQNQNQNNIEVFYTP
+48 NIEIFYTP
-63 RRLCVLV
+63 RRLCLLV
-70 KDFPLFTKET
+70 KDFPLLTQET
-80 KEEFFGPPIEIACNN
+80 KEEFFGPPVKIACNHQ
-95 KDKAQGLN
+95 DKTQGLN

-112 LGLKDPK
+112 LGLRDHQ
-119 HFQSAF
+119 HFQTAF

-136 TNPKQP
+136 IHEKEP
-142 TKNLIMPIVLEFLE
+142 TKDLIMPIVLEFLE
-156 SLNFGK
+156 GLNFGK
-162 SMRWGS
+162 SMRWGN

-179 ICVLFNGENFNNIE
+179 ICVLFNGENFNGIE
-193 IKEYGFKTKQATKA
+193 VKEYGFKTKQATKA
-207 HRQEGFDFIEVHSPR
+207 HRQEGFDFIQVDSPKA
-222 EYFEVLEKN
+222 YFEVLEKK

-240 EEKILQEIKELETKH
+240 EAKILQEIKELETKH
-255 HIIVEIDRDL
+255 RIIVEIDRDL
-265 LDEVIAI
+265 LDEVVAI
-272 TEYPSTLLGEF
+272 TEYPSVLLGEF
-283 DKAFLKLPSEIII
+283 DKAFLKLPSEIIT
-296 TSMKENQRYFATFNQ
+296 TSMKENQRYFATFSQKSQ
-311 ESQKEGQ
+311 ESPT
-318 KEDQKLHNGFIVVSN
+318 LHNGFIVVSN

-343 LGNQKVLKARLS
+343 AGNQKVLKARLS

-383 GTLRDKMERE
+383 GTLKDKMERE
-393 LIIAQYLTQ
+393 AIIAEYLTQ
-402 KYASSLNMPLEKALE
+402 KYAPSLNMPLEKALE
-417 LMNRAVQIAKADL
+417 LVSRAVRIAKADL
-430 LSEVVYEFTELQ
+430 LSEVVYEFSELQ

-451 KQNENEWVALSL
+451 KQNENELVALSV

-472 NAPLPSSVF
+472 SAPLPSSVF

-495 SLFSA
+495 SLFSV

-518 GLLKIVAHYGLK
+518 GLLKIIVHYGLG
-530 FDLKV
+530 FDLKA

-582 RDIVAIIQKVK
+582 RDIVKIIQKVK

-628 QTSGFSANL
+628 ESSEFSARL
-637 FKEPQEHALFKAFNA
+637 FKEPKEHALFEAFNA
-652 LKTSAFESLDSKIE
+652 IKTSAFESLDSKIE

-687 DLEIQK
+687 DIEIQK
-693 NRKNFLWNVY
+693 NRKNFLWGVY

>member
-1 MHSDELLI
+1 MHSDELLVEI
-9 EVLTEELPAQALLNE
+9 LVEELPAQALLNE
-24 YKEMPKKLH
+24 YKEMSKKLH
-33 ALFQKHAIEVRNETQ
+33 TLFQKHALEVG
-48 NQNQNQNNIEVFYTP
+48 NIEIFYTP
-63 RRLCVLV
+63 RRLCLLV
-70 KDFPLFTKET
+70 KDFPLLTQET
-80 KEEFFGPPIEIACNN
+80 KEEFFGPPVKIACNN
-95 KDKAQGLN
+95 EDKTQGLN

-112 LGLKDPK
+112 LGLKDHQ
-119 HFQSAF
+119 HFQTAF

-136 TNPKQP
+136 IHEKEP
-142 TKNLIMPIVLEFLE
+142 TKDLIMPIVLEFLE
-156 SLNFGK
+156 GLNFGK
-162 SMRWGS
+162 SMRWGN

-179 ICVLFNGENFNNIE
+179 ICVLFNGENFNDIE
-193 IKEYGFKTKQATKA
+193 VKEYGFKTKQATKA
-207 HRQEGFDFIEVHSPR
+207 HRQEGFDFIQVDSPKA
-222 EYFEVLEKN
+222 YFEVLEKN

-240 EEKILQEIKELETKH
+240 EAKILQEIKELETKH
-255 HIIVEIDRDL
+255 RIIVEIDRDL
-265 LDEVIAI
+265 LDEVVAI
-272 TEYPSTLLGEF
+272 TEYPSALLGEF
-283 DKAFLKLPSEIII
+283 DKAFLKLPSEIIT
-296 TSMKENQRYFATFNQ
+296 TSMKENQRYFAAFNQ
-311 ESQKEGQ
+311 KSQESPT
-318 KEDQKLHNGFIVVSN
+318 LHNGFIVVSN

-343 LGNQKVLKARLS
+343 AGNQKVLKARLS

-383 GTLRDKMERE
+383 GTLKDKMERE
-393 LIIAQYLTQ
+393 AVIAQYLTQ
-402 KYASSLNMPLEKALE
+402 KYASSLNMSLEKALE
-417 LMNRAVQIAKADL
+417 LVSRAVRIAKADL
-430 LSEVVYEFTELQ
+430 LSEVVYEFSELQ

-451 KQNENEWVALSL
+451 KQNENELVALSV

-495 SLFSA
+495 SLFSV

-518 GLLKIVAHYGLK
+518 GLLKIVAHYGLG
-530 FDLKV
+530 FDLKA
-535 DLKNLFEKV
+535 DLKNLFERV
-544 GVYQSFDLEILEKFL
+544 GVYQSFDLEVLEKFL

-582 RDIVAIIQKVK
+582 RDIVKIIQKVK

-628 QTSGFSANL
+628 ESSEFSISL
-637 FKEPQEHALFKAFNA
+637 FKELQENALFEAFNA
-652 LKTSAFESLDSKIE
+652 IKTSAFESLDSKIE

-687 DLEIQK
+687 DIEIQK
-693 NRKNFLWNVY
+693 NRKNFLWGVY

>member
-1 MHSDELLI
+1 MHSDELLVEI
-9 EVLTEELPAQALLNE
+9 LVEELPAQALLNE

-33 ALFQKHAIEVRNETQ
+33 ALFQKRALEVG
-48 NQNQNQNNIEVFYTP
+48 NIEIFYTP
-63 RRLCVLV
+63 RRLCLLI
-70 KDFPLFTKET
+70 KDFPLLTQET
-80 KEEFFGPPIEIACNN
+80 KEEFFGPPVKIACNN
-95 KDKAQGLN
+95 EDKTQGLN

-112 LGLKDPK
+112 LGLKDHQ
-119 HFQSAF
+119 HFQTAF

-136 TNPKQP
+136 IHAKEP
-142 TKNLIMPIVLEFLE
+142 TKDLIMPVVLEFLE

-162 SMRWGS
+162 SMRWGN

-179 ICVLFNGENFNNIE
+179 ICVLFNGENFNDIE
-193 IKEYGFKTKQATKA
+193 IKEYGFKTKQATKV
-207 HRQEGFDFIEVHSPR
+207 HRQEGFDFIQVDSPKA
-222 EYFEVLEKN
+222 YFEVLEKN

-240 EEKILQEIKELETKH
+240 KAKILQEIKELETKH
-255 HIIVEIDRDL
+255 CIIVETDRDL
-265 LDEVIAI
+265 LDEIVAI
-272 TEYPSTLLGEF
+272 TEYPSALLGEF
-283 DKAFLKLPSEIII
+283 DKAFLKLPSEIIT
-296 TSMKENQRYFATFNQ
+296 TSMKENQRYFATFCQKSQ
-311 ESQKEGQ
+311 ESPT
-318 KEDQKLHNGFIVVSN
+318 LHNGFIVVSN

-343 LGNQKVLKARLS
+343 AGNQKVLKARLS

-383 GTLRDKMERE
+383 GTLKDKMERE
-393 LIIAQYLTQ
+393 ATIAQYLTQ
-402 KYASSLNMPLEKALE
+402 KYAPSLNMPLEKALE
-417 LMNRAVQIAKADL
+417 LIGRAVKIAKADL
-430 LSEVVYEFTELQ
+430 LSEVVYEFSELQ

-451 KQNENEWVALSL
+451 KQNENELVALSV
-463 KEQYLPASE
+463 KEQYLPVSE

-495 SLFSA
+495 SLFSV

-518 GLLKIVAHYGLK
+518 GLLKIIAHYGLE
-530 FDLKV
+530 FDLKA

-559 LERFNNLIDCN
+559 LERFHNLIDCN

-582 RDIVAIIQKVK
+582 RDIVKIIQKVK

-615 KRLANINKDRNPN
+615 KRLANINKDRNPDES
-628 QTSGFSANL
+628 SGFSTSL
-637 FKEPQEHALFKAFNA
+637 FKELQEHALFEAFNA
-652 LKTSAFESLDSKIE
+652 IKTSAFEGLDSKIE

-687 DLEIQK
+687 DIEIQK
-693 NRKNFLWNVY
+693 NRKNFLWSVY

>member
-1 MHSDELLI
+1 MHSDELLVEI
-9 EVLTEELPAQALLNE
+9 LVEELPAQALLNE

-33 ALFQKHAIEVRNETQ
+33 ALFDKRALEVG
-48 NQNQNQNNIEVFYTP
+48 NIEIFYTP
-63 RRLCVLV
+63 RRLCLLV
-70 KDFPLFTKET
+70 KDFPLLTQET
-80 KEEFFGPPIEIACNN
+80 KEEFFGPPVKIACNN
-95 KDKAQGLN
+95 EDKTQGLN

-112 LGLKDPK
+112 LGLKDHQ
-119 HFQSAF
+119 HFQTAF

-136 TNPKQP
+136 IHAKEP
-142 TKNLIMPIVLEFLE
+142 TKDLIMPIVLEFLE
-156 SLNFGK
+156 GLNFEK
-162 SMRWGS
+162 SMRWGN
-168 VEKSFIRPIHN
+168 VKKSFIRPIHN
-179 ICVLFNGENFNNIE
+179 ICVLFNGENFNDIE
-193 IKEYGFKTKQATKA
+193 VKEYGFKTKQATKA
-207 HRQEGFDFIEVHSPR
+207 HRQEGFDFIQVDSPKA
-222 EYFEVLEKN
+222 YFEVLEKN

-240 EEKILQEIKELETKH
+240 EAKILQEIKELETKH

-265 LDEVIAI
+265 LDEVVAI
-272 TEYPSTLLGEF
+272 TEYPSALLGEF
-283 DKAFLKLPSEIII
+283 DKAFLKLPSEIIT
-296 TSMKENQRYFATFNQ
+296 TSMKENQRYFAAFNQ
-311 ESQKEGQ
+311 KSQESPT
-318 KEDQKLHNGFIVVSN
+318 LHNGFIVVSN

-343 LGNQKVLKARLS
+343 AGNQKVLKARLS

-383 GTLRDKMERE
+383 GTLKDKMERE
-393 LIIAQYLTQ
+393 AIIAEYLTQ
-402 KYASSLNMPLEKALE
+402 KYASSLNMSLEKALE
-417 LMNRAVQIAKADL
+417 LVSRAVRIAKADL
-430 LSEVVYEFTELQ
+430 LSEVVYEFSELQ

-451 KQNENEWVALSL
+451 KQNENELVALSV

-518 GLLKIVAHYGLK
+518 GLLKIVAHYGLE
-530 FDLKV
+530 FDLKA

-544 GVYQSFDLEILEKFL
+544 GVYQSFDLEVLEKFL

-582 RDIVAIIQKVK
+582 RDIVKIIQKVK
-593 ALKRFLD
+593 ALKRFLN

-628 QTSGFSANL
+628 ESSEFFISL
-637 FKEPQEHALFKAFNA
+637 FKESQEHALFEAFNA
-652 LKTSAFESLDSKIE
+652 IKTSTFESLDSKIE

-687 DLEIQK
+687 DIEIQK
-693 NRKNFLWNVY
+693 NRKNFLWGVY

>member
-1 MHSDELLI
+1 MHSDELLVEI
-9 EVLTEELPAQALLNE
+9 LVEELPAQALLNE

-33 ALFQKHAIEVRNETQ
+33 ALFQKHALEVG
-48 NQNQNQNNIEVFYTP
+48 NIEIFYTP
-63 RRLCVLV
+63 RRLCLLV
-70 KDFPLFTKET
+70 KDFPLLTQET
-80 KEEFFGPPIEIACNN
+80 KEEFFGPPVKIACNHQ
-95 KDKAQGLN
+95 DKTQGLN
-103 ALGLGFYQK
+103 ELGLGFYQK
-112 LGLKDPK
+112 LGLKNHQ
-119 HFQSAF
+119 HFQTAF

-136 TNPKQP
+136 IHAKKP
-142 TKNLIMPIVLEFLE
+142 TKDLIMPIVLEFLE
-156 SLNFGK
+156 GLNFGK

-179 ICVLFNGENFNNIE
+179 ICVLFNGENFNDIE
-193 IKEYGFKTKQATKA
+193 VKEYGFKTKQATKV
-207 HRQEGFDFIEVHSPR
+207 HRQEGFDFIQVDSPKA
-222 EYFEVLEKN
+222 YFEVLEKN

-240 EEKILQEIKELETKH
+240 EAKILQEIKELETKH

-265 LDEVIAI
+265 LDEVVAI
-272 TEYPSTLLGEF
+272 TEYPSALLGEF
-283 DKAFLKLPSEIII
+283 DKAFLKLPSEIIT
-296 TSMKENQRYFATFNQ
+296 TSMKENQRYFAAFNQ
-311 ESQKEGQ
+311 KSQESPT
-318 KEDQKLHNGFIVVSN
+318 LHNGFIVVSN

-343 LGNQKVLKARLS
+343 AGNQKVLKARLS

-383 GTLRDKMERE
+383 GTLKDKMERE
-393 LIIAQYLTQ
+393 AIIAQYLTQ
-402 KYASSLNMPLEKALE
+402 KYAPSLNMPLEKALE
-417 LMNRAVQIAKADL
+417 LVGRAVRIAKADL
-430 LSEVVYEFTELQ
+430 LSEVVYEFSELQ

-451 KQNENEWVALSL
+451 KQNENELVALSV

-472 NAPLPSSVF
+472 NDPLPSSVF

-518 GLLKIVAHYGLK
+518 GLLKIIAHYGLG
-530 FDLKV
+530 FDLKA

-544 GVYQSFDLEILEKFL
+544 GVYQGFDLEILEKFL

-582 RDIVAIIQKVK
+582 RDIVKIIQKVK

-615 KRLANINKDRNPN
+615 KRLANINKDRKPN
-628 QTSGFSANL
+628 ESSEFFTRL
-637 FKEPQEHALFKAFNA
+637 FKEPKEHALFEAFNA
-652 LKTSAFESLDSKIE
+652 IKTSAFENLDSKIE

-687 DLEIQK
+687 DIEIQK
-693 NRKNFLWNVY
+693 NRKNFLWDVY

>member
-1 MHSDELLI
+1 MHSDELLVEI
-9 EVLTEELPAQALLNE
+9 LVEELPAQALLNE

-33 ALFQKHAIEVRNETQ
+33 ALFQKRALEVG
-48 NQNQNQNNIEVFYTP
+48 NIEIFYTP
-63 RRLCVLV
+63 RRLCLLV
-70 KDFPLFTKET
+70 KDFPLLTQET
-80 KEEFFGPPIEIACNN
+80 KEEFFGPPVKIACNHQ
-95 KDKAQGLN
+95 DKTQGLN

-112 LGLKDPK
+112 LGLKDHQ
-119 HFQSAF
+119 HFQTAF

-136 TNPKQP
+136 IHAKEP
-142 TKNLIMPIVLEFLE
+142 TKDLIMPIVLEFLE
-156 SLNFGK
+156 GLNFGK
-162 SMRWGS
+162 SMRWGN

-179 ICVLFNGENFNNIE
+179 ICVLFNGENFNGIE
-193 IKEYGFKTKQATKA
+193 VKEYGFKTKQATKV
-207 HRQEGFDFIEVHSPR
+207 HRQEGFDFIQVDSPKA
-222 EYFEVLEKN
+222 YFEVLEKN

-240 EEKILQEIKELETKH
+240 EAKILQEIKELETKH
-255 HIIVEIDRDL
+255 RIIVEIDRDL
-265 LDEVIAI
+265 LDEVVAI
-272 TEYPSTLLGEF
+272 TEYPSALLGEF

-296 TSMKENQRYFATFNQ
+296 TSMKENQRYFAAFNQ
-311 ESQKEGQ
+311 KSQESPA
-318 KEDQKLHNGFIVVSN
+318 LHNGFIVVSN

-343 LGNQKVLKARLS
+343 AGNQKVLKARLS

-383 GTLRDKMERE
+383 GTLKDKMERE
-393 LIIAQYLTQ
+393 AIIAQYLTQ

-417 LMNRAVQIAKADL
+417 LVGRAVRIAKADL
-430 LSEVVYEFTELQ
+430 LSEVVYEFSELQ

-451 KQNENEWVALSL
+451 KQNENELVALSV

-495 SLFSA
+495 SLFSV

-518 GLLKIVAHYGLK
+518 GLLKIVAHYGLG
-530 FDLKV
+530 FDLKA

-582 RDIVAIIQKVK
+582 RDIVKIIQKVK

-628 QTSGFSANL
+628 ESSEFFISL
-637 FKEPQEHALFKAFNA
+637 FKEPQEHALFEAFNA
-652 LKTSAFESLDSKIE
+652 IKTSAFESLDSKIE

-687 DLEIQK
+687 DIEIQK
-693 NRKNFLWNVY
+693 NRKNFLWGVY

>member
-1 MHSDELLI
+1 MHSDELLVEI
-9 EVLTEELPAQALLNE
+9 LVEELPAQALLNE

-33 ALFQKHAIEVRNETQ
+33 ALFNKHALEVG
-48 NQNQNQNNIEVFYTP
+48 NIEIFYTP
-63 RRLCVLV
+63 RRLCLLV
-70 KDFPLFTKET
+70 KDFPLLTQET
-80 KEEFFGPPIEIACNN
+80 KEEFFGPPVKIACNHQ
-95 KDKAQGLN
+95 DKTQGLN
-103 ALGLGFYQK
+103 GLGLGFYQK
-112 LGLKDPK
+112 LGLKDHQ
-119 HFQSAF
+119 HFQTAF

-136 TNPKQP
+136 IHEKEP
-142 TKNLIMPIVLEFLE
+142 TKDLIMPIVLEFLE
-156 SLNFGK
+156 GLNFGK
-162 SMRWGS
+162 SMRWGN

-179 ICVLFNGENFNNIE
+179 ICVLFNGENFNDIE
-193 IKEYGFKTKQATKA
+193 VKGYGFKTKQATKV
-207 HRQEGFDFIEVHSPR
+207 HRQEGFDFIQVDSPKA
-222 EYFEVLEKN
+222 YFEVLEKN

-240 EEKILQEIKELETKH
+240 EAKILQEIKELEIKH

-265 LDEVIAI
+265 LDEVVAI
-272 TEYPSTLLGEF
+272 TEYPSALLGEF
-283 DKAFLKLPSEIII
+283 DKAFLKLPSEIIT
-296 TSMKENQRYFATFNQ
+296 TSMKENQRYFAAFNQ
-311 ESQKEGQ
+311 KSQESPT
-318 KEDQKLHNGFIVVSN
+318 LHNGFIVVSN

-343 LGNQKVLKARLS
+343 AGNQKVLKARLS

-383 GTLRDKMERE
+383 GTLKDKMERE
-393 LIIAQYLTQ
+393 AVIAQYLTQ

-417 LMNRAVQIAKADL
+417 LVSRAVRIAKADL
-430 LSEVVYEFTELQ
+430 LSEVVYEFSELQ

-451 KQNENEWVALSL
+451 KQNENELVALSV

-495 SLFSA
+495 SLFSV

-518 GLLKIVAHYGLK
+518 GLLKTIAHYGLR
-530 FDLKV
+530 FDLKA

-582 RDIVAIIQKVK
+582 RDIVKIIQKVK

-628 QTSGFSANL
+628 ESSEFSISL
-637 FKEPQEHALFKAFNA
+637 FKELQEHALFEAFNA
-652 LKTSAFESLDSKIE
+652 IKTSAFESLDSKIE

-687 DLEIQK
+687 DVEIQK
-693 NRKNFLWNVY
+693 NRKNFLWGVY

>member
-1 MHSDELLI
+1 MHSDELLVEI
-9 EVLTEELPAQALLNE
+9 LVEELPAQALLNE

-33 ALFQKHAIEVRNETQ
+33 ALFQKRALEVG
-48 NQNQNQNNIEVFYTP
+48 NIEIFYTP
-63 RRLCVLV
+63 RRLCLLV
-70 KDFPLFTKET
+70 KDFPLLTQET
-80 KEEFFGPPIEIACNN
+80 KEEFFGPPVKIACNHQ
-95 KDKAQGLN
+95 DKTQGLN
-103 ALGLGFYQK
+103 ELGLGFYQK
-112 LGLKDPK
+112 LGLKDHQ
-119 HFQSAF
+119 HFQTAF

-136 TNPKQP
+136 IHAKEP
-142 TKNLIMPIVLEFLE
+142 TKDLIMPIVLEFLE
-156 SLNFGK
+156 GLNFGK
-162 SMRWGS
+162 SMRWGN

-179 ICVLFNGENFNNIE
+179 ICVLFNGENFNDIE
-193 IKEYGFKTKQATKA
+193 VKEYGFKTKQATKV
-207 HRQEGFDFIEVHSPR
+207 HRQEGFDFIQVDSPKA
-222 EYFEVLEKN
+222 YFEVLEKN

-240 EEKILQEIKELETKH
+240 EAKILQEIKELETKH
-255 HIIVEIDRDL
+255 RIIVEIDRDL
-265 LDEVIAI
+265 LDEVVAI
-272 TEYPSTLLGEF
+272 TEYPSALLGEF
-283 DKAFLKLPSEIII
+283 DKAFLKLPNEIIT

-311 ESQKEGQ
+311 KSQESLT
-318 KEDQKLHNGFIVVSN
+318 LHNGFIVVSN

-343 LGNQKVLKARLS
+343 AGNQKVLKARLS

-383 GTLRDKMERE
+383 GTLKDKMERE
-393 LIIAQYLTQ
+393 AIIAEYLTQ
-402 KYASSLNMPLEKALE
+402 KYAPSLNMPLEKALE
-417 LMNRAVQIAKADL
+417 LVSRAVRIAKADL
-430 LSEVVYEFTELQ
+430 LSEVVYEFSELQ

-451 KQNENEWVALSL
+451 KQNENELVALSV

-495 SLFSA
+495 SLFSV

-518 GLLKIVAHYGLK
+518 GLLKIIAHYGLG
-530 FDLKV
+530 FDLKA

-544 GVYQSFDLEILEKFL
+544 GVYQSFDLEVLEKFL

-582 RDIVAIIQKVK
+582 RDIVKIIQKVK

-600 DPKNAQKKELLFSAF
+600 NPKNAQKKELLFSAF

-628 QTSGFSANL
+628 ESSEFFISL
-637 FKEPQEHALFKAFNA
+637 FKESQEHALFEAFNA
-652 LKTSAFESLDSKIE
+652 IKTSAFESLDSKIE

-687 DLEIQK
+687 DIEIQK
-693 NRKNFLWNVY
+693 NRKNFLWSVY

>member
-1 MHSDELLI
+1 MHSDELLVEI
-9 EVLTEELPAQALLNE
+9 LVEELPAQALLNE

-33 ALFQKHAIEVRNETQ
+33 ALFQKHALEVG
-48 NQNQNQNNIEVFYTP
+48 NIEIFYTP
-63 RRLCVLV
+63 RRLCLLV
-70 KDFPLFTKET
+70 KDFPLLTQET
-80 KEEFFGPPIEIACNN
+80 KEEFFGPPVKIACNHQ
-95 KDKAQGLN
+95 DKTQGLN
-103 ALGLGFYQK
+103 ELGLGFYQK
-112 LGLKDPK
+112 LGLKDHQ
-119 HFQSAF
+119 HFQTAF

-136 TNPKQP
+136 IHAKEP
-142 TKNLIMPIVLEFLE
+142 TKDLIMPIVLEFLE
-156 SLNFGK
+156 GLNFGK
-162 SMRWGS
+162 SMRWGN

-179 ICVLFNGENFNNIE
+179 ICVLFNGENFNDIE
-193 IKEYGFKTKQATKA
+193 VKEYGFKTKQATKV
-207 HRQEGFDFIEVHSPR
+207 HRQEGFDFIQVDSPKA
-222 EYFEVLEKN
+222 YFEVLEKN

-240 EEKILQEIKELETKH
+240 EAKILQEIKELETKH
-255 HIIVEIDRDL
+255 RIIVEIDRDL
-265 LDEVIAI
+265 LDEVVAI
-272 TEYPSTLLGEF
+272 TEYPSALLGEF
-283 DKAFLKLPSEIII
+283 DKAFLKLPSEIIT
-296 TSMKENQRYFATFNQ
+296 TSMKENQRYFAAFNQ
-311 ESQKEGQ
+311 KSQESPT
-318 KEDQKLHNGFIVVSN
+318 LHNGFIVVSN

-343 LGNQKVLKARLS
+343 AGNQKVLKARLS

-383 GTLRDKMERE
+383 GTLKDKMERE
-393 LIIAQYLTQ
+393 AIIAEYLTQ

-417 LMNRAVQIAKADL
+417 LVGRAVRIAKADL
-430 LSEVVYEFTELQ
+430 LSEVVYEFSELQ

-451 KQNENEWVALSL
+451 KQNENELVALSV
-463 KEQYLPASE
+463 KEQYLPTSE

-495 SLFSA
+495 SLFSV

-518 GLLKIVAHYGLK
+518 GLLKIIAHYGLG
-530 FDLKV
+530 FDLKA

-544 GVYQSFDLEILEKFL
+544 GVYQSFDLEVLEKFL

-582 RDIVAIIQKVK
+582 RDIVKIIQKVK

-628 QTSGFSANL
+628 ESSEFFISL
-637 FKEPQEHALFKAFNA
+637 FKESQEHALFEAFNA
-652 LKTSAFESLDSKIE
+652 IKTSAFESLDSKIE

-687 DLEIQK
+687 DIEIQK
-693 NRKNFLWNVY
+693 NRKNFLWSVY

>member
-1 MHSDELLI
+1 MHSDELLVEI
-9 EVLTEELPAQALLNE
+9 LVEELPAQALLNE

-33 ALFQKHAIEVRNETQ
+33 ALFQKHALEVG
-48 NQNQNQNNIEVFYTP
+48 NIEIFYTP
-63 RRLCVLV
+63 RRLCLLV
-70 KDFPLFTKET
+70 KDFPLLTQET
-80 KEEFFGPPIEIACNN
+80 KEEFFGPPVEIACNN
-95 KDKAQGLN
+95 KDKTQGLN

-112 LGLKDPK
+112 LGLKDHQ
-119 HFQSAF
+119 HFQTAF

-136 TNPKQP
+136 IHAKEP
-142 TKNLIMPIVLEFLE
+142 TKDLIMPIVLEFLE
-156 SLNFGK
+156 GLNFGK

-179 ICVLFNGENFNNIE
+179 ICVLFNGENFNDIE
-193 IKEYGFKTKQATKA
+193 VKEYGFKTKQATKV
-207 HRQEGFDFIEVHSPR
+207 HRQEGFDFIQVDSPKA
-222 EYFEVLEKN
+222 YFEVLEKN

-240 EEKILQEIKELETKH
+240 EAKILQEIKELETKH
-255 HIIVEIDRDL
+255 RIIVEIDRDL
-265 LDEVIAI
+265 LDEVVAI
-272 TEYPSTLLGEF
+272 TEYPSALLGEF
-283 DKAFLKLPSEIII
+283 DKAFLKLPSEIIT
-296 TSMKENQRYFATFNQ
+296 TSMKENQRYFAAFNQ
-311 ESQKEGQ
+311 KSQESPT
-318 KEDQKLHNGFIVVSN
+318 LHNGFIVISN

-343 LGNQKVLKARLS
+343 AGNQKVLKARLS

-383 GTLRDKMERE
+383 GTLKDKMERE
-393 LIIAQYLTQ
+393 AIIAEYLTQ

-417 LMNRAVQIAKADL
+417 LISRAVRIAKADL
-430 LSEVVYEFTELQ
+430 LSEVVYEFSELQ

-451 KQNENEWVALSL
+451 KQNENELVALSV
-463 KEQYLPASE
+463 KEQYLPTSE
-472 NAPLPSSVF
+472 NAPLPSSIF

-495 SLFSA
+495 SLFSV

-518 GLLKIVAHYGLK
+518 GLLKIVVHYGLG
-530 FDLKV
+530 FDLKA

-544 GVYQSFDLEILEKFL
+544 GVYQSFDLEVLEKFL

-582 RDIVAIIQKVK
+582 RDIVKIIQKVK

-628 QTSGFSANL
+628 ESSEFSISL
-637 FKEPQEHALFKAFNA
+637 FKELQEHALFEAFNA
-652 LKTSAFESLDSKIE
+652 IKTSAFESLDSKIE

-687 DLEIQK
+687 DIEIQK
-693 NRKNFLWNVY
+693 NRKNFLWGVY

>member
-1 MHSDELLI
+1 MHSDELLVEI
-9 EVLTEELPAQALLNE
+9 LVEELPAQALLNE

-33 ALFQKHAIEVRNETQ
+33 ALFNKRALEVGKIE
-48 NQNQNQNNIEVFYTP
+48 IFYTP
-63 RRLCVLV
+63 RRLCLLV
-70 KDFPLFTKET
+70 KDFPLLTQET
-80 KEEFFGPPIEIACNN
+80 KEEFFGPPVKIACNHQ
-95 KDKAQGLN
+95 DKTQGLN

-112 LGLKDPK
+112 LGLKDHQ
-119 HFQSAF
+119 HFQTAF

-136 TNPKQP
+136 IHAKEP
-142 TKNLIMPIVLEFLE
+142 TKDLIMPIVLEFLE
-156 SLNFGK
+156 GLNFGK

-179 ICVLFNGENFNNIE
+179 ICMLFNGENFNDIE
-193 IKEYGFKTKQATKA
+193 VKEYGFKTKQATKA
-207 HRQEGFDFIEVHSPR
+207 HRQEGFDFIQVDSPKA
-222 EYFEVLEKN
+222 YFEVLEKN

-240 EEKILQEIKELETKH
+240 EAKILQEIKELETKH
-255 HIIVEIDRDL
+255 RIIVEIDRDL
-265 LDEVIAI
+265 LDEVVAI
-272 TEYPSTLLGEF
+272 TEYPSALLGEF

-296 TSMKENQRYFATFNQ
+296 TSMKENQRYFAAFNQ
-311 ESQKEGQ
+311 KSQESPT
-318 KEDQKLHNGFIVVSN
+318 LHNGFIVVSN
-333 AINKD
+333 AISKD

-343 LGNQKVLKARLS
+343 AGNQKVLKARLS

-383 GTLRDKMERE
+383 GTLKDKMERE
-393 LIIAQYLTQ
+393 AIIAQYLTQ

-417 LMNRAVQIAKADL
+417 LVGRAVRIAKADL
-430 LSEVVYEFTELQ
+430 LSEVVYEFSELQ

-451 KQNENEWVALSL
+451 KQNENELVALSV

-495 SLFSA
+495 SLFSV

-518 GLLKIVAHYGLK
+518 GLLKIVAHYGLE
-530 FDLKV
+530 FDLKA

-544 GVYQSFDLEILEKFL
+544 GVYQSFDLEVLEKFL

-582 RDIVAIIQKVK
+582 RGIVKIIQKVK

-628 QTSGFSANL
+628 ESSEFSISL
-637 FKEPQEHALFKAFNA
+637 FKELQEHALFEAFNA
-652 LKTSAFESLDSKIE
+652 IKTSAFESLDSKIE

-687 DLEIQK
+687 DMEIQK
-693 NRKNFLWNVY
+693 NRKNFLWGVY

>member
-1 MHSDELLI
+1 MHSDELLVEI
-9 EVLTEELPAQALLNE
+9 LVEELPAQALLNE

-33 ALFQKHAIEVRNETQ
+33 ALFQKRALEVG
-48 NQNQNQNNIEVFYTP
+48 NIEIFYTP
-63 RRLCVLV
+63 RRLCLLI
-70 KDFPLFTKET
+70 KDFPLLTQET
-80 KEEFFGPPIEIACNN
+80 KEEFFGPPVEIACNN
-95 KDKAQGLN
+95 KDKTQGLN
-103 ALGLGFYQK
+103 ELGLGFYQK
-112 LGLKDPK
+112 LGLKDHH
-119 HFQSAF
+119 HFQTAF

-136 TNPKQP
+136 IHAKEP
-142 TKNLIMPIVLEFLE
+142 TKDLIMPIVLEFLE
-156 SLNFGK
+156 GLNFGK
-162 SMRWGS
+162 SMRWGN

-179 ICVLFNGENFNNIE
+179 ICVLFNGENFNGIE
-193 IKEYGFKTKQATKA
+193 VKEYGFKTKQATKA
-207 HRQEGFDFIEVHSPR
+207 HRQEGFDFIQVDSPKA
-222 EYFEVLEKN
+222 YFEVLEKN

-240 EEKILQEIKELETKH
+240 EAKILQEIKELETKH
-255 HIIVEIDRDL
+255 RIIVEIDRDL
-265 LDEVIAI
+265 LDEVVAI
-272 TEYPSTLLGEF
+272 TEYPSALLGEF
-283 DKAFLKLPSEIII
+283 DKAFLKLPSEIIT
-296 TSMKENQRYFATFNQ
+296 TSMKENQRYFAAFNQ
-311 ESQKEGQ
+311 KSQESPT
-318 KEDQKLHNGFIVVSN
+318 LHNGFIVVSN

-343 LGNQKVLKARLS
+343 AGNQKVLKARLS

-383 GTLRDKMERE
+383 GTLKDKMERE
-393 LIIAQYLTQ
+393 AIIAEYLTQ
-402 KYASSLNMPLEKALE
+402 KYAPSLNMPLEKALE
-417 LMNRAVQIAKADL
+417 LVSRAVRIAKADL
-430 LSEVVYEFTELQ
+430 LSEVVYEFSELQ

-451 KQNENEWVALSL
+451 KQNENELVALSV

-481 SAIVA
+481 STIVA

-495 SLFSA
+495 SLFSV

-518 GLLKIVAHYGLK
+518 GLLKIIAHYGLE
-530 FDLKV
+530 FDLKA
-535 DLKNLFEKV
+535 DLKNLFERV
-544 GVYQSFDLEILEKFL
+544 GVYQSFDLEVLEKFL

-582 RDIVAIIQKVK
+582 RDIVKIIQKVK

-628 QTSGFSANL
+628 ESSEFFISL
-637 FKEPQEHALFKAFNA
+637 FKESQEHALFEAFNA
-652 LKTSAFESLDSKIE
+652 IKTSAFESLDSKIE

-687 DLEIQK
+687 DIEIQK
-693 NRKNFLWNVY
+693 NRKNFLWGVY

>member
-1 MHSDELLI
+1 MHSDELLVEI
-9 EVLTEELPAQALLNE
+9 LVEELPAQALLNE

-33 ALFQKHAIEVRNETQ
+33 ALFQKRALEVG
-48 NQNQNQNNIEVFYTP
+48 NIEIFYTP
-63 RRLCVLV
+63 RRLCLLV
-70 KDFPLFTKET
+70 KDFPLLTQET
-80 KEEFFGPPIEIACNN
+80 KEEFFGPPIKIACNHQ
-95 KDKAQGLN
+95 DKTQGLN

-112 LGLKDPK
+112 LGLKDHQ
-119 HFQSAF
+119 HFQTAF

-136 TNPKQP
+136 IHAKEP
-142 TKNLIMPIVLEFLE
+142 TKDLIMPIVLEFLE
-156 SLNFGK
+156 GLNFGK
-162 SMRWGS
+162 SMRWGN

-179 ICVLFNGENFNNIE
+179 ICVLFNGGNFNDIE
-193 IKEYGFKTKQATKA
+193 VKEYGFKTKQATKV
-207 HRQEGFDFIEVHSPR
+207 HRQDGFDFIQVDSPKA
-222 EYFEVLEKN
+222 YFEVLEKN

-240 EEKILQEIKELETKH
+240 EAKILQEIKELETKH
-255 HIIVEIDRDL
+255 RIIVEIDRDL
-265 LDEVIAI
+265 LDEVVAI
-272 TEYPSTLLGEF
+272 TEYPSALLGEF

-296 TSMKENQRYFATFNQ
+296 TSMKENQRYFAAFSQKSQ
-311 ESQKEGQ
+311 ESPT
-318 KEDQKLHNGFIVVSN
+318 LHNGFIVVSN

-343 LGNQKVLKARLS
+343 AGNQKVLKARLS

-383 GTLRDKMERE
+383 GTLKDKMERE
-393 LIIAQYLTQ
+393 AVIAQYLTQ

-417 LMNRAVQIAKADL
+417 LVGRAVRIAKADL
-430 LSEVVYEFTELQ
+430 LSEVVYEFSELQ

-451 KQNENEWVALSL
+451 KQNENELVALSV

-495 SLFSA
+495 SLFSV

-518 GLLKIVAHYGLK
+518 GLLKIIAHYGLG
-530 FDLKV
+530 FDLKA

-544 GVYQSFDLEILEKFL
+544 GVYQSFDLEVVEKFL

-582 RDIVAIIQKVK
+582 RDIVKIIQKVK

-628 QTSGFSANL
+628 KSSEFFISL
-637 FKEPQEHALFKAFNA
+637 FKEPQEHALFEAFNA
-652 LKTSAFESLDSKIE
+652 IKTSAFESLDSKIE

-687 DLEIQK
+687 DIEIQK
-693 NRKNFLWNVY
+693 NRKNFLWGVY

>member
-1 MHSDELLI
+1 MHSDELLVEI
-9 EVLTEELPAQALLNE
+9 LVEELPAQALLNE

-33 ALFQKHAIEVRNETQ
+33 ALFSKHALEVG
-48 NQNQNQNNIEVFYTP
+48 NIEIFYTP
-63 RRLCVLV
+63 RRLCLLV
-70 KDFPLFTKET
+70 KDFPLLTQET
-80 KEEFFGPPIEIACNN
+80 KEEFFGPPVKIACNHQ
-95 KDKAQGLN
+95 DKTQGLN
-103 ALGLGFYQK
+103 ELGLGFYQK
-112 LGLKDPK
+112 LGLKDYQ
-119 HFQSAF
+119 HFQTAF

-136 TNPKQP
+136 IHAKEP
-142 TKNLIMPIVLEFLE
+142 TKDLIMPIVLEFLE
-156 SLNFGK
+156 GLNFGK
-162 SMRWGS
+162 SMRWGN

-179 ICVLFNGENFNNIE
+179 ICVLFNGENFNDIE
-193 IKEYGFKTKQATKA
+193 VKEYGFKTKQATKA
-207 HRQEGFDFIEVHSPR
+207 HRQEGFNFIQVDNPKA
-222 EYFEVLEKN
+222 YFEVLEKN

-240 EEKILQEIKELETKH
+240 KAKILQEIKELETKH
-255 HIIVEIDRDL
+255 HIVVEIDRDL
-265 LDEVIAI
+265 LDEVVAI
-272 TEYPSTLLGEF
+272 TEYPSALLGEF
-283 DKAFLKLPSEIII
+283 DKAFLKLPSEIIT
-296 TSMKENQRYFATFNQ
+296 TSMKENQRYFAAFNQ
-311 ESQKEGQ
+311 KSQESPT
-318 KEDQKLHNGFIVVSN
+318 LHNGFIVVSN

-343 LGNQKVLKARLS
+343 TGNQKVLKARLS

-383 GTLRDKMERE
+383 GTLKDKMERE
-393 LIIAQYLTQ
+393 VIIAQYLTQ

-417 LMNRAVQIAKADL
+417 LIGRAVRIAKADL
-430 LSEVVYEFTELQ
+430 LSEVVYEFSELQ

-451 KQNENEWVALSL
+451 KQNENELVALSV
-463 KEQYLPASE
+463 KEQYLPTSE

-481 SAIVA
+481 STIVA

-495 SLFSA
+495 SFFSV

-518 GLLKIVAHYGLK
+518 GLLKIIAHYGLE
-530 FDLKV
+530 FDLKA

-582 RDIVAIIQKVK
+582 RDIVKIIQKVK

-600 DPKNAQKKELLFSAF
+600 DPKNAQKKELLFSTF

-628 QTSGFSANL
+628 ESSEFSISL
-637 FKEPQEHALFKAFNA
+637 FKEPQEHALFEAFNA
-652 LKTSAFESLDSKIE
+652 IKTSAFESLDSKIE

-687 DLEIQK
+687 DIEIQK
-693 NRKNFLWNVY
+693 NRKNFLWGVY